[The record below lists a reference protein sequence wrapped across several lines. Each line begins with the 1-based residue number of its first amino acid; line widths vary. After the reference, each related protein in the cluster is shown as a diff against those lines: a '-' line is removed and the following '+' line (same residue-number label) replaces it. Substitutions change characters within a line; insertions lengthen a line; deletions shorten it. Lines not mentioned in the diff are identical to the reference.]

1 MIPRETIDKIYAAA
15 KIEEVVGDYVTL
27 RKRGAN
33 LIGLCPFHNEKT
45 GSFTVSPSKG
55 IYKCFGCGVSGH
67 AVGFIMEIEQCS
79 YVEALKQLGKKYHIE
94 VEERELT
101 AEEQQRQDNRES
113 MFVVNDFASKW
124 FEQQLWDTAEGRAVG
139 LGYFRE
145 RGLQDDTIRKFS
157 LGYSPAKGNPLTDA
171 LKKKGFAERFIV
183 SDAESGIGTGLVGK
197 SEDGRLYDRFR
208 DRVIFPIHTVSG
220 KTVAFAG
227 RILKKKENTG
237 KYVNSPD
244 SVIYSKTRE
253 LYGMFLAKQA
263 IKREDRCYLVEGQM
277 DVISLYQS
285 GIQNVVSSGGTALTK
300 EQIRLIHRFTDN
312 ITIIYDSD
320 AAGIHA
326 ALRGIDMVLE
336 EGMNVQVLLLPD
348 GKDPDE
354 FVRSTDASLVM
365 EYIRTHSTD
374 FIHYK
379 ADLLLRDAG
388 HDPIRRSQALTD
400 ILHSIAIEP
409 ELVKRSEHIRLLSEL
424 SGTGEQDLHRVMTRQ
439 RLNYIDERQKRK
451 DGQNADNTPSYTPQA
466 AATEPASPEQPATPP
481 AQVDTSLMYT
491 AQDQRLQQRYAQ
503 LDTHF
508 RNLIQVMLRDGQK
521 PLFADTDGR
530 PVTAAEYI
538 LSQLKQDGITPT
550 NETYARVISE
560 YEQHWHEPDFSPE
573 RYFSFHEDTDISRL
587 AISLSS
593 DPYPL
598 SRMFSRQY
606 VSENI
611 QADAT
616 KEETD
621 ESVSYI
627 VQVLLELKFDLIN
640 LRIDEVQRLL
650 SDPSIDAENQQSLLR
665 QQMEYMQIRG
675 QFAHALGNRITAI

>member
-1 MIPRETIDKIYAAA
+1 MIPRDTIDRIYSAAH
-15 KIEEVVGDYVTL
+15 IEDVVGQYVSL
-27 RKRGAN
+27 KKRGAN
-33 LIGLCPFHNEKT
+33 LIGLCPFHSEKT

-55 IYKCFGCGVSGH
+55 IYKCFGCGKAGNV
-67 AVGFIMEIEQCS
+67 VNFIMEIEQCG
-79 YVEALKQLGKKYHIE
+79 YPEALKLLAKRYHIE

-101 AEEQQRQDNRES
+101 QEEQQRQDNRES
-113 MFVVNDFASKW
+113 MFVVNEFAAKW
-124 FEQQLWDTAEGRAVG
+124 FVEQLWETPEGKAVG

-145 RGLQDDTIRKFS
+145 RGLQDETIRRFG
-157 LGYSPAKGNPLTDA
+157 LGYSPAKGNPLTEA
-171 LKKKGFAERFIV
+171 LQKKGFAEQFIV
-183 SDAESGIGTGLVGK
+183 SNTETGIGTGLVGK

-208 DRVIFPIHTVSG
+208 DRVIFPIHTISG

-354 FVRSTDASLVM
+354 FARSMDASLVIQ
-365 EYIRTHSTD
+365 YIQTHSTD

-379 ADLLLRDAG
+379 TDLLLREAG
-388 HDPIRRSQALTD
+388 NDPIRRSQALTD
-400 ILHSIAIEP
+400 ILNSIAIEP
-409 ELVKRSEHIRLLSEL
+409 ELVKRSEHIKLLSSL
-424 SGTGEQDLHRVMTRQ
+424 SGNGEEDLHRVMTRQ
-439 RLNYIDERQKRK
+439 RRAYIDERLKK
-451 DGQNADNTPSYTPQA
+451 TTTADNTSETP
-466 AATEPASPEQPATPP
+466 PP
-481 AQVDTSLMYT
+481 AQADTSLMYS
-491 AQDQRLQQRYAQ
+491 AQDKRLQQRYGQ

-508 RNLIQVMLRDGQK
+508 RHIIQVLLRDGQQV
-521 PLFADTDGR
+521 LFSADNGDNI
-530 PVTAAEYI
+530 TAAMYI
-538 LSQLKQDGITPT
+538 FSQLEQDGIAVSDAV
-550 NETYARVISE
+550 YAQVMDE
-560 YEQHWHEPDFSPE
+560 YKAHMQDTDFSPE
-573 RYFSFHEDTDISRL
+573 RYFSFHHDTAVNQL
-587 AISLSS
+587 AISLLS

-611 QADAT
+611 
-616 KEETD
+616 ETQVTQED
-621 ESVSYI
+621 PNELVNYI
-627 VQVLLELKFDLIN
+627 INILLELKFDLIN
-640 LRIDEVQRLL
+640 LRIDEVQQML
-650 SDPSIDAENQQSLLR
+650 SAPALDAAAQEELLR
-665 QQMEYMQIRG
+665 RQMEYMQIRG
-675 QFAHALGNRITAI
+675 QISQALGNRITAI

>member
-1 MIPRETIDKIYAAA
+1 MIPRDTIDKIYSAAQ
-15 KIEEVVGDYVTL
+15 IEDVVGQYVSL
-27 RKRGAN
+27 KRRGAN
-33 LIGLCPFHNEKT
+33 MIGLCPFHSEKT

-55 IYKCFGCGVSGH
+55 IYKCFGCGKAGNV
-67 AVGFIMEIEQCS
+67 VNFIMEIEQCS
-79 YVEALKQLGKKYHIE
+79 YPDALKTLAKRYHIQ
-94 VEERELT
+94 VEEREMT
-101 AEEQQRQDNRES
+101 QEEQQRQDNRES
-113 MFVVNDFASKW
+113 MFVVNEFAGKW
-124 FEQQLWDTAEGRAVG
+124 FVEQLWETAEGKAVG

-145 RGLQDDTIRKFS
+145 RGLQDDTIRKFG
-157 LGYSPAKGNPLTDA
+157 LGYSPAKGNPLTEA
-171 LKKKGFAERFIV
+171 LQKKGFAERFITNDV
-183 SDAESGIGTGLVGK
+183 ESGIGTGLAGK
-197 SEDGRLYDRFR
+197 TDDGRLYDRFR

-277 DVISLYQS
+277 DVISLHQS

-300 EQIRLIHRFTDN
+300 DQIRLIHRFTDN

-354 FVRSTDASLVM
+354 FARSMDASLVI
-365 EYIRTHSTD
+365 EYIQTHSTD

-379 ADLLLRDAG
+379 SDLLLKDAG
-388 HDPIRRSQALTD
+388 SDPIRRSQALTD

-409 ELVKRSEHIRLLSEL
+409 ELVKRSEHIKLLAAL
-424 SGTGEQDLHRVMTRQ
+424 SGTSEQDLHRVMTKQ
-439 RLNYIDERQKRK
+439 RRKYIDEKIKQKAGA
-451 DGQNADNTPSYTPQA
+451 DSPSDPISEASAENATGGQEKPAPQ
-466 AATEPASPEQPATPP
+466 T
-481 AQVDTSLMYT
+481 DTSLMYS
-491 AQDQRLQQRYAQ
+491 AQDKRLQQRNAQ

-508 RNLIQVMLRDGQK
+508 RDIVQIMLRDGQK
-521 PLFADTDGR
+521 TLYSDENGKT
-530 PVTAAEYI
+530 VSAAEYVI
-538 LSQLKQDGITPT
+538 SQLRQDGIEISNPL
-550 NETYARVISE
+550 YARILSE
-560 YEQHWHEPDFSPE
+560 YEQHLNEQGFAPD
-573 RYFSFHEDTDISRL
+573 RYFSFHQDTEINKL
-587 AISLSS
+587 AISLLS

-606 VSENI
+606 VSENV
-611 QADAT
+611 QT
-616 KEETD
+616 E
-621 ESVSYI
+621 VSQEDQDNVINYI
-627 VQVLLELKFDLIN
+627 IQVLLELKFDLIN
-640 LRIDEVQRLL
+640 LRIDEVQQMLSNPMTDAASQETLL
-650 SDPSIDAENQQSLLR
+650 KHQV
-665 QQMEYMQIRG
+665 EYMRIRG
-675 QFAHALGNRITAI
+675 EISHALGNRITAI

>member
-1 MIPRETIDKIYAAA
+1 MIPRDTIDRIYSAAH
-15 KIEEVVGDYVTL
+15 IEDVVGQYVSL
-27 RKRGAN
+27 KKRGAN
-33 LIGLCPFHNEKT
+33 LIGLCPFHSEKT

-55 IYKCFGCGVSGH
+55 IYKCFGCGKAGNV
-67 AVGFIMEIEQCS
+67 VNFIMEIEQCG
-79 YVEALKQLGKKYHIE
+79 YPEALKLLAKRYHIE

-101 AEEQQRQDNRES
+101 QEEQQRQDNRES
-113 MFVVNDFASKW
+113 MFVVNEFAAKW
-124 FEQQLWDTAEGRAVG
+124 FVEQLWDTPEGKAVG

-145 RGLQDDTIRKFS
+145 RGLQDETIRRFG
-157 LGYSPAKGNPLTDA
+157 LGYSPAKGNPLTEA
-171 LKKKGFAERFIV
+171 LQKKGFAEQFIV
-183 SDAESGIGTGLVGK
+183 SNTETGIGTGLVGK
-197 SEDGRLYDRFR
+197 TEDGRLYDRFR
-208 DRVIFPIHTVSG
+208 DRVIFPIHTISG

-354 FVRSTDASLVM
+354 FARSMDASLVIQ
-365 EYIRTHSTD
+365 YIQTHSTD

-379 ADLLLRDAG
+379 TDLLLREAG
-388 HDPIRRSQALTD
+388 NDPIRRSQALTD
-400 ILHSIAIEP
+400 ILNSIAIEP
-409 ELVKRSEHIRLLSEL
+409 ELVKRSEHIKLLSSL
-424 SGTGEQDLHRVMTRQ
+424 SGNGEEDLHRVMTRQ
-439 RLNYIDERQKRK
+439 RRAYIDERLKK
-451 DGQNADNTPSYTPQA
+451 TTTADNTSETP
-466 AATEPASPEQPATPP
+466 PP
-481 AQVDTSLMYT
+481 AQADTSLMYS
-491 AQDQRLQQRYAQ
+491 AQDKRLQQRYGQ

-508 RNLIQVMLRDGQK
+508 RHIIQVLLRDGQQV
-521 PLFADTDGR
+521 LFSADNGDNI
-530 PVTAAEYI
+530 TAAMYI
-538 LSQLKQDGITPT
+538 FSQLEQDGIAVSDAV
-550 NETYARVISE
+550 YAQVMDE
-560 YEQHWHEPDFSPE
+560 YKAHMQDTDFSPE
-573 RYFSFHEDTDISRL
+573 RYFSFHHDTAVNQL
-587 AISLSS
+587 AISLLS

-598 SRMFSRQY
+598 SRMFSRQH

-611 QADAT
+611 
-616 KEETD
+616 ETRVTQED
-621 ESVSYI
+621 PNELVNYI
-627 VQVLLELKFDLIN
+627 INILLELKFDLIN
-640 LRIDEVQRLL
+640 LRIDEVQQML
-650 SDPSIDAENQQSLLR
+650 SAPALDAAAQEELLR
-665 QQMEYMQIRG
+665 RQMEYMQIRG
-675 QFAHALGNRITAI
+675 QISQALGNRITAI

>member
-1 MIPRETIDKIYAAA
+1 MIPRDTIDRIYSAAH
-15 KIEEVVGDYVTL
+15 IEDVVGQYVSL
-27 RKRGAN
+27 KKRGAN
-33 LIGLCPFHNEKT
+33 LIGLCPFHSEKT

-55 IYKCFGCGVSGH
+55 IYKCFGCGKAGNV
-67 AVGFIMEIEQCS
+67 VNFIMEIEQCG
-79 YVEALKQLGKKYHIE
+79 YPEALKLLAKRYHIE

-101 AEEQQRQDNRES
+101 QEEQQRQDNRES
-113 MFVVNDFASKW
+113 MFVVNEFAAKW
-124 FEQQLWDTAEGRAVG
+124 FVEQLWETPEGKAVG

-145 RGLQDDTIRKFS
+145 RGLQDETIRRFG

-171 LKKKGFAERFIV
+171 LQKKGFAEQFIV
-183 SDAESGIGTGLVGK
+183 SNTETGIGTGLVGK

-208 DRVIFPIHTVSG
+208 DRVIFPIHTISG

-354 FVRSTDASLVM
+354 FARSMDASLVIQ
-365 EYIRTHSTD
+365 YIQTHSTD

-379 ADLLLRDAG
+379 TDLLLREAG
-388 HDPIRRSQALTD
+388 NDPIRRSQALTD
-400 ILHSIAIEP
+400 ILNSIAIEP
-409 ELVKRSEHIRLLSEL
+409 ELVKRSEHIKLLSSL
-424 SGTGEQDLHRVMTRQ
+424 SGNGEEDLHRVMTRQ
-439 RLNYIDERQKRK
+439 RRAYIDERLKK
-451 DGQNADNTPSYTPQA
+451 TTTADNTNETP
-466 AATEPASPEQPATPP
+466 PP
-481 AQVDTSLMYT
+481 AQADTSLMYS
-491 AQDQRLQQRYAQ
+491 AQDKRLQQRYGQ

-508 RNLIQVMLRDGQK
+508 RHIIQVLLRDGQQV
-521 PLFADTDGR
+521 LFSADNGDNI
-530 PVTAAEYI
+530 TAAMYI
-538 LSQLKQDGITPT
+538 FSQLEQDGIAVSD
-550 NETYARVISE
+550 EVYARVMDE
-560 YEQHWHEPDFSPE
+560 YKAHMQDTDFSPE
-573 RYFSFHEDTDISRL
+573 RYFSFHHDTAVNQL
-587 AISLSS
+587 AISLLS

-611 QADAT
+611 
-616 KEETD
+616 ETRVTQED
-621 ESVSYI
+621 PNELVNYI
-627 VQVLLELKFDLIN
+627 INILLELKFDLIN
-640 LRIDEVQRLL
+640 LRIDEVQQML
-650 SDPSIDAENQQSLLR
+650 SAPALDAAAQEELLR
-665 QQMEYMQIRG
+665 RQMEYMQIRG
-675 QFAHALGNRITAI
+675 QISQALGNRITAI

>member
-1 MIPRETIDKIYAAA
+1 MIPRDTIDRIYSAAH
-15 KIEEVVGDYVTL
+15 IEDVVGQYVSL
-27 RKRGAN
+27 KKRGAN
-33 LIGLCPFHNEKT
+33 LIGLCPFHSEKT

-55 IYKCFGCGVSGH
+55 IYKCFGCGKAGNV
-67 AVGFIMEIEQCS
+67 VNFIMEIEQCG
-79 YVEALKQLGKKYHIE
+79 YPEALKLLAKRYHIE

-101 AEEQQRQDNRES
+101 QEEQQRQDNRES
-113 MFVVNDFASKW
+113 MFVVNEFAAKW
-124 FEQQLWDTAEGRAVG
+124 FVEQLWDTPEGKAVG

-145 RGLQDDTIRKFS
+145 RGLHDETIRRFG

-171 LKKKGFAERFIV
+171 LQKKGFAEQFII
-183 SDAESGIGTGLVGK
+183 SNTETGIGTGLVGK

-208 DRVIFPIHTVSG
+208 DRVIFPIHTISG

-354 FVRSTDASLVM
+354 FARSMDASLVIQ
-365 EYIRTHSTD
+365 YIQTHSTD

-379 ADLLLRDAG
+379 TDLLLREAG
-388 HDPIRRSQALTD
+388 NDPIRRSQALTD
-400 ILHSIAIEP
+400 ILNSIAIEP
-409 ELVKRSEHIRLLSEL
+409 ELVKRSEHIKLLSSL
-424 SGTGEQDLHRVMTRQ
+424 SGNGEEDLHRVMTRQ
-439 RLNYIDERQKRK
+439 RRAYIDERLKK
-451 DGQNADNTPSYTPQA
+451 TTTADNTSETP
-466 AATEPASPEQPATPP
+466 PP
-481 AQVDTSLMYT
+481 AQADTSLMYS
-491 AQDQRLQQRYAQ
+491 AQDKRLQQRYGQ

-508 RNLIQVMLRDGQK
+508 RHIIQVLLRDGQQV
-521 PLFADTDGR
+521 LFSADNGDNI
-530 PVTAAEYI
+530 TAAMYI
-538 LSQLKQDGITPT
+538 FSQLEQDGIAVSDAV
-550 NETYARVISE
+550 YAQVMDE
-560 YEQHWHEPDFSPE
+560 YKAHMQDTDFSPE
-573 RYFSFHEDTDISRL
+573 RYFSFHHDTAVNQL
-587 AISLSS
+587 AISLLS

-611 QADAT
+611 
-616 KEETD
+616 ETQVTQED
-621 ESVSYI
+621 PNELVNYI
-627 VQVLLELKFDLIN
+627 INILLELKFDLIN
-640 LRIDEVQRLL
+640 LRIDEVQQML
-650 SDPSIDAENQQSLLR
+650 SAPALDAAAQEELLR
-665 QQMEYMQIRG
+665 RQMEYMQIRG
-675 QFAHALGNRITAI
+675 QISQALGNRVTAI

>member
-1 MIPRETIDKIYAAA
+1 MIPRDTIDRIYSAAR
-15 KIEEVVGDYVTL
+15 IEDVVGQYVSL
-27 RKRGAN
+27 KKRGAN
-33 LIGLCPFHNEKT
+33 LIGLCPFHSEKT

-55 IYKCFGCGVSGH
+55 IYKCFGCGKAGNV
-67 AVGFIMEIEQCS
+67 VNFIMEIEQCG
-79 YVEALKQLGKKYHIE
+79 YPEALKLLAKRYHIE

-101 AEEQQRQDNRES
+101 QEEQQRQDNRES
-113 MFVVNDFASKW
+113 MFVVNEFAAKW
-124 FEQQLWDTAEGRAVG
+124 FVEQLWDTPEGKAVG

-145 RGLQDDTIRKFS
+145 RGLQDETIRRFG

-171 LKKKGFAERFIV
+171 LQKKGFAEQFII
-183 SDAESGIGTGLVGK
+183 SNTETGIGTGLVGK

-208 DRVIFPIHTVSG
+208 DRVIFPIHTISG

-354 FVRSTDASLVM
+354 FARSMDASLVIQ
-365 EYIRTHSTD
+365 YIQTHSTD

-379 ADLLLRDAG
+379 TDLLLREAG
-388 HDPIRRSQALTD
+388 NDPIRRSQALTD
-400 ILHSIAIEP
+400 ILNSIAMEP
-409 ELVKRSEHIRLLSEL
+409 ELVKRSEHIKLLSSL
-424 SGTGEQDLHRVMTRQ
+424 SGNGEEDLHRVMTRQ
-439 RLNYIDERQKRK
+439 RRAYIDERLKK
-451 DGQNADNTPSYTPQA
+451 TTTADNTSETP
-466 AATEPASPEQPATPP
+466 PP
-481 AQVDTSLMYT
+481 AQADTSLMYS
-491 AQDQRLQQRYAQ
+491 AQDKRLQQRYGQ

-508 RNLIQVMLRDGQK
+508 RHIIQVLLRDGQQV
-521 PLFADTDGR
+521 LFSADNGDNI
-530 PVTAAEYI
+530 TAAMYI
-538 LSQLKQDGITPT
+538 FSQLEQDGIAVSDAV
-550 NETYARVISE
+550 YAQVMDE
-560 YEQHWHEPDFSPE
+560 YKAHMQDTDFSPE
-573 RYFSFHEDTDISRL
+573 RYFSFHHDTAVNQL
-587 AISLSS
+587 AISLLS

-611 QADAT
+611 
-616 KEETD
+616 ETQVTQED
-621 ESVSYI
+621 PNELVNYI
-627 VQVLLELKFDLIN
+627 INILLELKFDLIN
-640 LRIDEVQRLL
+640 LRIDEVQQML
-650 SDPSIDAENQQSLLR
+650 SAPALDAAAQEELLR
-665 QQMEYMQIRG
+665 RQMEYMQIRG
-675 QFAHALGNRITAI
+675 QISQALGNRITAI

>member
-1 MIPRETIDKIYAAA
+1 MIPRDTIDRIYSAAH
-15 KIEEVVGDYVTL
+15 IEDVVGQYVSL
-27 RKRGAN
+27 KKRGAN
-33 LIGLCPFHNEKT
+33 LIGLCPFHSEKT

-55 IYKCFGCGVSGH
+55 IYKCFGCGKAGNV
-67 AVGFIMEIEQCS
+67 VNFIMEIEQCG
-79 YVEALKQLGKKYHIE
+79 YPEALKLLAKRYHIE

-101 AEEQQRQDNRES
+101 QEEQQRQDNRES
-113 MFVVNDFASKW
+113 MFVVNEFAAKW
-124 FEQQLWDTAEGRAVG
+124 FVEQLWDTPEGKAVG

-145 RGLQDDTIRKFS
+145 RGLQDETIRRFG
-157 LGYSPAKGNPLTDA
+157 LGYSPAKGNPLTEA
-171 LKKKGFAERFIV
+171 LQKKGFAEQFIV
-183 SDAESGIGTGLVGK
+183 SNTETGIGTGLVGK

-208 DRVIFPIHTVSG
+208 DRVIFPIHTISG

-354 FVRSTDASLVM
+354 FARSMDASLVIQ
-365 EYIRTHSTD
+365 YIQTHSTD

-379 ADLLLRDAG
+379 TDLLLREAG
-388 HDPIRRSQALTD
+388 NDPIRRSQALTD
-400 ILHSIAIEP
+400 ILNSIAIEP
-409 ELVKRSEHIRLLSEL
+409 ELVKRSEHIKLLSSL
-424 SGTGEQDLHRVMTRQ
+424 SGNGEEDLHRVMTRQ
-439 RLNYIDERQKRK
+439 RRAYIDERLKK
-451 DGQNADNTPSYTPQA
+451 TTTADNTSETP
-466 AATEPASPEQPATPP
+466 PP
-481 AQVDTSLMYT
+481 AQADTSLMYS
-491 AQDQRLQQRYAQ
+491 AQDKRLQQRYGQ

-508 RNLIQVMLRDGQK
+508 RHIIQVLLRDGQQV
-521 PLFADTDGR
+521 LFSADNGDNI
-530 PVTAAEYI
+530 TAAMYI
-538 LSQLKQDGITPT
+538 FSQLEQDGIAVSDAV
-550 NETYARVISE
+550 YAQVMDE
-560 YEQHWHEPDFSPE
+560 YKAHMQDTDFSPG
-573 RYFSFHEDTDISRL
+573 RYFSFHHDTAVNQL
-587 AISLSS
+587 AISLLS

-611 QADAT
+611 
-616 KEETD
+616 ETRVTRED
-621 ESVSYI
+621 PNELVNYI
-627 VQVLLELKFDLIN
+627 INILLELKFDLIN
-640 LRIDEVQRLL
+640 LRIDEVQQML
-650 SDPSIDAENQQSLLR
+650 SAPALDAAAQEELLR
-665 QQMEYMQIRG
+665 RQMEYMQIRG
-675 QFAHALGNRITAI
+675 QISQALGNRVTAI

>member
-1 MIPRETIDKIYAAA
+1 MIPRDTIDRIYSAAH
-15 KIEEVVGDYVTL
+15 IEDVVGQYVSL
-27 RKRGAN
+27 KKRGAN
-33 LIGLCPFHNEKT
+33 LIGLCPFHSEKT

-55 IYKCFGCGVSGH
+55 IYKCFGCGKAGNV
-67 AVGFIMEIEQCS
+67 VNFIMEIEQCG
-79 YVEALKQLGKKYHIE
+79 YPEALKLLAKRYHIE

-101 AEEQQRQDNRES
+101 QEEQQRQDNRES
-113 MFVVNDFASKW
+113 MFVVNEFAAKW
-124 FEQQLWDTAEGRAVG
+124 FVEQLWETPEGKAVG

-145 RGLQDDTIRKFS
+145 RGLQDETIRRFG

-171 LKKKGFAERFIV
+171 LQKKGFAEQFIV
-183 SDAESGIGTGLVGK
+183 SNTETGIGTGLVGK
-197 SEDGRLYDRFR
+197 TEDGRLYDRFR
-208 DRVIFPIHTVSG
+208 DRVIFPIHTISG

-354 FVRSTDASLVM
+354 FARSMDASLVIQ
-365 EYIRTHSTD
+365 YIQTHSTD

-379 ADLLLRDAG
+379 TDLLLREAG
-388 HDPIRRSQALTD
+388 NDPIRRSQALTD
-400 ILHSIAIEP
+400 ILNSIAIEP
-409 ELVKRSEHIRLLSEL
+409 ELVKRSEHIKLLSSL
-424 SGTGEQDLHRVMTRQ
+424 SGNGEEDLHRVMTRQ
-439 RLNYIDERQKRK
+439 RRAYIDERLKK
-451 DGQNADNTPSYTPQA
+451 TTTAGNTSETH
-466 AATEPASPEQPATPP
+466 PP
-481 AQVDTSLMYT
+481 AQADTSLMYS
-491 AQDQRLQQRYAQ
+491 AQDKRLQQRYGQ

-508 RNLIQVMLRDGQK
+508 RHIIQVLLRDGQQV
-521 PLFADTDGR
+521 LFSADNGDNI
-530 PVTAAEYI
+530 TAAMYI
-538 LSQLKQDGITPT
+538 FSQLEQDGIAVSDAV
-550 NETYARVISE
+550 YAQVMDE
-560 YEQHWHEPDFSPE
+560 YKAHMQDTDFSPE
-573 RYFSFHEDTDISRL
+573 RYFSFHHDTAVNQL
-587 AISLSS
+587 AISLLS

-611 QADAT
+611 
-616 KEETD
+616 ETQVTQED
-621 ESVSYI
+621 PNELVNYI
-627 VQVLLELKFDLIN
+627 INILLELKFDLIN
-640 LRIDEVQRLL
+640 LRIDEVQQML
-650 SDPSIDAENQQSLLR
+650 SAPALDAAAQEELLR
-665 QQMEYMQIRG
+665 RQMEYMQIRG
-675 QFAHALGNRITAI
+675 QISQALGNRITAI

>member
-1 MIPRETIDKIYAAA
+1 MIPRDTIDRIYSAAH
-15 KIEEVVGDYVTL
+15 IEEVVGQYVSL
-27 RKRGAN
+27 KKRGAN
-33 LIGLCPFHNEKT
+33 LIGLCPFHSEKT

-55 IYKCFGCGVSGH
+55 IYKCFGCGKAGNV
-67 AVGFIMEIEQCS
+67 VNFIMEVEQCS
-79 YVEALKQLGKKYHIE
+79 YPDALKLLAKRYHIP
-94 VEERELT
+94 VEDREMT
-101 AEEQQRQDNRES
+101 QEEQQRQDNRES
-113 MFVVNDFASKW
+113 MFVVNEFAGKW
-124 FEQQLWDTAEGRAVG
+124 FTEQLWETAEGKAVG

-145 RGLQDDTIRKFS
+145 RGLQDDTIRKFG
-157 LGYSPAKGNPLTDA
+157 LGYSPAKGNPLTEA
-171 LKKKGFAERFIV
+171 LRKKGFAERFMV
-183 SDAESGIGTGLVGK
+183 NDTETGIGTGLVGK

-277 DVISLYQS
+277 DVISMYQS

-354 FVRSTDASLVM
+354 FAHSMDASLVI
-365 EYIRTHSTD
+365 EYIQTHSTD

-388 HDPIRRSQALTD
+388 NDPIRRSQALTD
-400 ILHSIAIEP
+400 IIHSIALEP
-409 ELVKRSEHIRLLSEL
+409 ELVKRSEHLKLLSEL
-424 SGTGEQDLHRVMTRQ
+424 SGNSEQDLHRVMTRQ
-439 RLNYIDERQKRK
+439 RRNYIDEKLK
-451 DGQNADNTPSYTPQA
+451 KKEGAESGSADTPAVAQTQA
-466 AATEPASPEQPATPP
+466 VPPSESSAP
-481 AQVDTSLMYT
+481 AQADTALMYN
-491 AQDQRLQQRYAQ
+491 AQDRRLQQRQAQ

-508 RNLIQVMLRDGQK
+508 RHLIQVLLRDGQRM
-521 PLFADTDGR
+521 LFAEAGGAPMR
-530 PVTAAEYI
+530 AAEYI
-538 LSQLKQDGITPT
+538 FSQLRQDGIVLT
-550 NETYARVISE
+550 NEVYARVMNE
-560 YEQHWHEPDFSPE
+560 YEQHIQDPDFSPD
-573 RYFSFHEDTDISRL
+573 RYFSFHEDAAVSQL
-587 AISLSS
+587 AINLLS

-611 QADAT
+611 QTEAQ
-616 KEETD
+616 TD
-621 ESVSYI
+621 EPDELVSYI

-640 LRIDEVQRLL
+640 LRIDEVQQLL
-650 SDPSIDAENQQSLLR
+650 SNPATDAATQESLIR
-665 QQMEYMQIRG
+665 QQMDYMQIRG
-675 QFAHALGNRITAI
+675 QISHALGNRITAI

>member
-1 MIPRETIDKIYAAA
+1 MIPRDTIDRIYSAAH
-15 KIEEVVGDYVTL
+15 IEDVVGQYVSL
-27 RKRGAN
+27 KKRGAN
-33 LIGLCPFHNEKT
+33 LIGLCPFHSEKT

-55 IYKCFGCGVSGH
+55 IYKCFGCGKAGNV
-67 AVGFIMEIEQCS
+67 VNFIMEIEQCG
-79 YVEALKQLGKKYHIE
+79 YPEALKLLAKRYHIE

-101 AEEQQRQDNRES
+101 QEEQQRQDNRES
-113 MFVVNDFASKW
+113 MFVVNEFAAKW
-124 FEQQLWDTAEGRAVG
+124 FVEQLWDTPEGKAVG

-145 RGLQDDTIRKFS
+145 RGLQDETIRRFG

-171 LKKKGFAERFIV
+171 LLKKGFAEQFIV
-183 SDAESGIGTGLVGK
+183 SNTETGIGTGLVGK

-208 DRVIFPIHTVSG
+208 DRVIFPIHTISG

-354 FVRSTDASLVM
+354 FARSMDASLVIQ
-365 EYIRTHSTD
+365 YIQTHSTD

-379 ADLLLRDAG
+379 TDLLLREAG
-388 HDPIRRSQALTD
+388 NDPIRRSQALTD
-400 ILHSIAIEP
+400 ILNSIAIEP
-409 ELVKRSEHIRLLSEL
+409 ELVKRSEHIKLLSSL
-424 SGTGEQDLHRVMTRQ
+424 SGNGEEDLHRVMTRQ
-439 RLNYIDERQKRK
+439 RRAYIDERLKK
-451 DGQNADNTPSYTPQA
+451 TTTADNTSETP
-466 AATEPASPEQPATPP
+466 PP
-481 AQVDTSLMYT
+481 AQADTSLMYS
-491 AQDQRLQQRYAQ
+491 AQDKRLQQRYGQ

-508 RNLIQVMLRDGQK
+508 RHIIQVLLRDGQQV
-521 PLFADTDGR
+521 LFSADNGDNI
-530 PVTAAEYI
+530 TAAMYI
-538 LSQLKQDGITPT
+538 FSQLEQDGIAVSDAV
-550 NETYARVISE
+550 YAQVMDE
-560 YEQHWHEPDFSPE
+560 YKAHMQDTDFSPG
-573 RYFSFHEDTDISRL
+573 RYFSFHHDTAVNQL
-587 AISLSS
+587 AISLLS

-611 QADAT
+611 
-616 KEETD
+616 ETQVTRED
-621 ESVSYI
+621 PNELVNYI
-627 VQVLLELKFDLIN
+627 INILLELKFDLIN
-640 LRIDEVQRLL
+640 LRIDEVQQML
-650 SDPSIDAENQQSLLR
+650 SAPALDAAAQEELLR
-665 QQMEYMQIRG
+665 RQMEYMQIRG
-675 QFAHALGNRITAI
+675 QISQALGNRITAI

>member
-1 MIPRETIDKIYAAA
+1 MIPRDTIDRIYSAAH
-15 KIEEVVGDYVTL
+15 IEDVVGQYVSL
-27 RKRGAN
+27 KKRGAN
-33 LIGLCPFHNEKT
+33 LIGLCPFHSEKT

-55 IYKCFGCGVSGH
+55 IYKCFGCGKAGNV
-67 AVGFIMEIEQCS
+67 VNFIMEIEQCG
-79 YVEALKQLGKKYHIE
+79 YPEALKLLAKRYYIE

-101 AEEQQRQDNRES
+101 QEEQQRQDNRES
-113 MFVVNDFASKW
+113 MFVVNEFAAKW
-124 FEQQLWDTAEGRAVG
+124 FVEQLWDTPEGKAVG

-145 RGLQDDTIRKFS
+145 RGLQDETIRRFG

-171 LKKKGFAERFIV
+171 LQKKGFAEQFIV
-183 SDAESGIGTGLVGK
+183 SNTETGIGTGLVGK

-208 DRVIFPIHTVSG
+208 DRVIFPIHTISG

-354 FVRSTDASLVM
+354 FARSMDASLVIQ
-365 EYIRTHSTD
+365 YIQTHSTD

-379 ADLLLRDAG
+379 TDLLLREAG
-388 HDPIRRSQALTD
+388 NDPIRRSQALTD
-400 ILHSIAIEP
+400 ILNSIAIEP
-409 ELVKRSEHIRLLSEL
+409 ELVKRSEHIKLLSSL
-424 SGTGEQDLHRVMTRQ
+424 SGNGEEDLHRVMTRQ
-439 RLNYIDERQKRK
+439 RRAYIDERLKK
-451 DGQNADNTPSYTPQA
+451 TTTADNTTETP
-466 AATEPASPEQPATPP
+466 PP
-481 AQVDTSLMYT
+481 AQADTSLMYS
-491 AQDQRLQQRYAQ
+491 AQDKRLQQRYGQ

-508 RNLIQVMLRDGQK
+508 RHIIQVLLRDGQQV
-521 PLFADTDGR
+521 LFSADNGDNI
-530 PVTAAEYI
+530 TAAMYI
-538 LSQLKQDGITPT
+538 FSQLEQDGIAVSDAV
-550 NETYARVISE
+550 YAQVMDE
-560 YEQHWHEPDFSPE
+560 YKAHMQDTDFSPE
-573 RYFSFHEDTDISRL
+573 RYFSFHHDTAVNQL
-587 AISLSS
+587 AISLLS

-611 QADAT
+611 
-616 KEETD
+616 ETQVTQED
-621 ESVSYI
+621 PNELVNYI
-627 VQVLLELKFDLIN
+627 INILLELKFDLIN
-640 LRIDEVQRLL
+640 LRIDEVQQML
-650 SDPSIDAENQQSLLR
+650 SAPALDAAVQEELLR
-665 QQMEYMQIRG
+665 RQMEYMQIRG
-675 QFAHALGNRITAI
+675 QISQALGNRITAI

>member
-1 MIPRETIDKIYAAA
+1 MIPRDTIDRIYSAAH
-15 KIEEVVGDYVTL
+15 IEDVVGQYVSL
-27 RKRGAN
+27 KKRGAN
-33 LIGLCPFHNEKT
+33 LIGLCPFHSEKT

-55 IYKCFGCGVSGH
+55 IYKCFGCGKAGNV
-67 AVGFIMEIEQCS
+67 VNFIMEIEQCG
-79 YVEALKQLGKKYHIE
+79 YPEALKLLAKRYHIE

-101 AEEQQRQDNRES
+101 QEEQQRQDNRES
-113 MFVVNDFASKW
+113 MFVVNEFAAKW
-124 FEQQLWDTAEGRAVG
+124 FVEQLWDTPEGKAVG

-145 RGLQDDTIRKFS
+145 RGLQDETIRRFG
-157 LGYSPAKGNPLTDA
+157 LGYSPAKGNPLTEA
-171 LKKKGFAERFIV
+171 LQKKGFAEQFIV
-183 SDAESGIGTGLVGK
+183 SNTETGIGTGLVGK
-197 SEDGRLYDRFR
+197 TEDGRLYDRFR
-208 DRVIFPIHTVSG
+208 D
-220 KTVAFAG
+220 

-354 FVRSTDASLVM
+354 FARSMDASLVIQ
-365 EYIRTHSTD
+365 YIQTHSTD

-379 ADLLLRDAG
+379 TDLLLREAG
-388 HDPIRRSQALTD
+388 NDPIRRSQALTD
-400 ILHSIAIEP
+400 ILNSIAIEP
-409 ELVKRSEHIRLLSEL
+409 ELVKRSEHIKLLSSL
-424 SGTGEQDLHRVMTRQ
+424 SGNGEEDLHRVMTRQ
-439 RLNYIDERQKRK
+439 RRAYIDERLKK
-451 DGQNADNTPSYTPQA
+451 TTTADNTGETP
-466 AATEPASPEQPATPP
+466 PP
-481 AQVDTSLMYT
+481 AQADTSLMYS
-491 AQDQRLQQRYAQ
+491 AQDKRLQQRYGQ

-508 RNLIQVMLRDGQK
+508 RHIIQVLLRDGQQV
-521 PLFADTDGR
+521 LFSADNGDNI
-530 PVTAAEYI
+530 TAAMYI
-538 LSQLKQDGITPT
+538 FSQLEQDGIAVSDAV
-550 NETYARVISE
+550 YVQVMDE
-560 YEQHWHEPDFSPE
+560 YKAHMQDTDFSPE
-573 RYFSFHEDTDISRL
+573 RYFSFHHDTAVNQL
-587 AISLSS
+587 AISLLS

-611 QADAT
+611 
-616 KEETD
+616 ETQVTQED
-621 ESVSYI
+621 PNELVNYI
-627 VQVLLELKFDLIN
+627 INILLELKFDLIN
-640 LRIDEVQRLL
+640 LRIDEVQQML
-650 SDPSIDAENQQSLLR
+650 SAPALDAAAQEELLR
-665 QQMEYMQIRG
+665 RQMEYMQIRG
-675 QFAHALGNRITAI
+675 QISQALGNRITAI

>member
-1 MIPRETIDKIYAAA
+1 MIPRDTIDRIFSAAH
-15 KIEEVVGDYVTL
+15 IEDVVGQYVSL
-27 RKRGAN
+27 KKRGAN
-33 LIGLCPFHNEKT
+33 LIGLCPFHSEKT

-55 IYKCFGCGVSGH
+55 IYKCFGCGKAGNV
-67 AVGFIMEIEQCS
+67 VNFVMEIEQCG
-79 YVEALKQLGKKYHIE
+79 YPEALKLLAKRYHIE
-94 VEERELT
+94 VEDRELT
-101 AEEQQRQDNRES
+101 VEEQQRQDNRES
-113 MFVVNDFASKW
+113 MFVVNEFAQKW
-124 FEQQLWDTAEGRAVG
+124 FVEQLWETAEGKAIG

-145 RGLQDDTIRKFS
+145 RGLQDETIRRFG
-157 LGYSPAKGNPLTDA
+157 LGYSPAKGNPLTEA
-171 LKKKGFAERFIV
+171 LQKKGFAERFIV

-208 DRVIFPIHTVSG
+208 DRVIFPIHTISG

-263 IKREDRCYLVEGQM
+263 IKRADRCYLVEGQM

-354 FVRSTDASLVM
+354 FARSMDASLVV
-365 EYIRTHSTD
+365 EYIETHSTD

-379 ADLLLRDAG
+379 ADLLLHEAG
-388 HDPIRRSQALTD
+388 EDPIRRSQALTD
-400 ILHSIAIEP
+400 ILHSIALEP
-409 ELVKRSEHIRLLSEL
+409 ELVKLSEHIRLLSVL
-424 SGTGEQDLHRVMTRQ
+424 SGNDEEDLQRVMTRQ
-439 RLNYIDERQKRK
+439 RKTYIDEKIKRREGANAE
-451 DGQNADNTPSYTPQA
+451 DGNTVAAQTASENTPAHDPEAPVQA
-466 AATEPASPEQPATPP
+466 
-481 AQVDTSLMYT
+481 DTALMYS
-491 AQDQRLQQRYAQ
+491 AQDKRLQQRYGQ

-508 RNLIQVMLRDGQK
+508 RNLLQVLLRDGQRV
-521 PLFADTDGR
+521 LFTTEEGQA
-530 PVTAAEYI
+530 VTAGAYI
-538 LSQLKQDGITPT
+538 LSQLAQDGIEVS
-550 NETYARVISE
+550 NEVYARIMKE
-560 YEQHWHEPDFSPE
+560 YETQMQDAGFTPE
-573 RYFSFHEDTDISRL
+573 RYFSFHQDPAINQL
-587 AISLSS
+587 AISLLS

-598 SRMFSRQY
+598 SRMFSKQY
-606 VSENI
+606 VSENVEAEVKKEDPNELVNYII
-611 QADAT
+611 Q
-616 KEETD
+616 
-621 ESVSYI
+621 I
-627 VQVLLELKFDLIN
+627 LLELKFDLIN
-640 LRIDEVQRLL
+640 LRIDEVQQML
-650 SDPSIDAENQQSLLR
+650 SSGTLDGASQETLLR

-675 QFAHALGNRITAI
+675 QISQALGNRITAI

>member
-1 MIPRETIDKIYAAA
+1 MIPRDTIDRIYSAAH
-15 KIEEVVGDYVTL
+15 IEDVVGQYVSL
-27 RKRGAN
+27 KKRGAN
-33 LIGLCPFHNEKT
+33 LIGLCPFHSEKT

-55 IYKCFGCGVSGH
+55 IYKCFGCGKAGNV
-67 AVGFIMEIEQCS
+67 VNFIMEIEQCG
-79 YVEALKQLGKKYHIE
+79 YPEALKLLAKRYHIE

-101 AEEQQRQDNRES
+101 QEEQQRQDNRES
-113 MFVVNDFASKW
+113 MFVVNEFAAKW
-124 FEQQLWDTAEGRAVG
+124 FVEQLWDTPEGKAVG

-145 RGLQDDTIRKFS
+145 RGLQDETIRRFG

-171 LKKKGFAERFIV
+171 LQKKGFAEQFIV
-183 SDAESGIGTGLVGK
+183 SNTETGIGTGLVGK

-208 DRVIFPIHTVSG
+208 DRVIFPIHTISG

-354 FVRSTDASLVM
+354 FARSMDASLVIQ
-365 EYIRTHSTD
+365 YIQTHSTD

-379 ADLLLRDAG
+379 TDLLLREAG
-388 HDPIRRSQALTD
+388 NDPIRRSQALTD
-400 ILHSIAIEP
+400 ILNSIAIEP
-409 ELVKRSEHIRLLSEL
+409 ELVKRSEHIKLLSSL
-424 SGTGEQDLHRVMTRQ
+424 SGNGEEDLHRVMTRQ
-439 RLNYIDERQKRK
+439 RRAYIDERLKK
-451 DGQNADNTPSYTPQA
+451 TTTADNTSETR
-466 AATEPASPEQPATPP
+466 PP
-481 AQVDTSLMYT
+481 AQADTSLMYS
-491 AQDQRLQQRYAQ
+491 AQDKRLQQRYGQ

-508 RNLIQVMLRDGQK
+508 RHIIQVLLRDGQQV
-521 PLFADTDGR
+521 LFSADNGENI
-530 PVTAAEYI
+530 TAAMYI
-538 LSQLKQDGITPT
+538 FSQLEQDGIAVSDAV
-550 NETYARVISE
+550 YAQVMDE
-560 YEQHWHEPDFSPE
+560 YKAHMQDTDFSPG
-573 RYFSFHEDTDISRL
+573 RYFSFHHDTAVNQL
-587 AISLSS
+587 AISLLS

-611 QADAT
+611 
-616 KEETD
+616 ETQVTQED
-621 ESVSYI
+621 PNELVNYI
-627 VQVLLELKFDLIN
+627 INILLELKFDLIN
-640 LRIDEVQRLL
+640 LRIDEVQQML
-650 SDPSIDAENQQSLLR
+650 SAPALDAAAQEELLR
-665 QQMEYMQIRG
+665 RQMEYMQIRG
-675 QFAHALGNRITAI
+675 QISQALGNRITAI

>member
-1 MIPRETIDKIYAAA
+1 MIPRDTIDRIYSAAH
-15 KIEEVVGDYVTL
+15 IEDVVGQYVSL
-27 RKRGAN
+27 KKRGAN
-33 LIGLCPFHNEKT
+33 LIGLCPFHSEKT

-55 IYKCFGCGVSGH
+55 IYKCFGCGKAGNV
-67 AVGFIMEIEQCS
+67 VNFIMEIEQCG
-79 YVEALKQLGKKYHIE
+79 YPEALKLLAKRYHIE

-101 AEEQQRQDNRES
+101 QEEQQRQDNRES
-113 MFVVNDFASKW
+113 MFVVNEFAAKW
-124 FEQQLWDTAEGRAVG
+124 FVEQLWETPEGRAVG

-145 RGLQDDTIRKFS
+145 RGLQDETIRRFG
-157 LGYSPAKGNPLTDA
+157 LGYSPAKGNPLTEA
-171 LKKKGFAERFIV
+171 LQKKGFAEQFIV
-183 SDAESGIGTGLVGK
+183 SNTETGIGTGLVGK

-208 DRVIFPIHTVSG
+208 DRVIFPIHTISG

-354 FVRSTDASLVM
+354 FARSMDASLVIQ
-365 EYIRTHSTD
+365 YIQTHSTD

-379 ADLLLRDAG
+379 TDLLLREAG
-388 HDPIRRSQALTD
+388 NDPIRRSQALTD
-400 ILHSIAIEP
+400 ILNSIAIEP
-409 ELVKRSEHIRLLSEL
+409 ELVKRSEHIKLLSSL
-424 SGTGEQDLHRVMTRQ
+424 SGNGEEDLHRVMTRQ
-439 RLNYIDERQKRK
+439 RRAYIDERLKK
-451 DGQNADNTPSYTPQA
+451 TATADNTSETP
-466 AATEPASPEQPATPP
+466 PP
-481 AQVDTSLMYT
+481 AQADTSLMYS
-491 AQDQRLQQRYAQ
+491 AQDKRLQQRYGQ

-508 RNLIQVMLRDGQK
+508 RHIIQVLLRDGQQV
-521 PLFADTDGR
+521 LFSADNGDNI
-530 PVTAAEYI
+530 TAAMYI
-538 LSQLKQDGITPT
+538 FSQLEQDGIAVSDAV
-550 NETYARVISE
+550 YAQVMDE
-560 YEQHWHEPDFSPE
+560 YKAHMQDTDFSPE
-573 RYFSFHEDTDISRL
+573 RYFSFHHDTAVNQL
-587 AISLSS
+587 AISLLS

-611 QADAT
+611 
-616 KEETD
+616 ETQVTQED
-621 ESVSYI
+621 PNELVNYI
-627 VQVLLELKFDLIN
+627 INILLELKFDLIN
-640 LRIDEVQRLL
+640 LRIDEVQQML
-650 SDPSIDAENQQSLLR
+650 SAPALDAAAQEELLR
-665 QQMEYMQIRG
+665 RQMEYMQIRG
-675 QFAHALGNRITAI
+675 QISQALGNRITAI

>member
-1 MIPRETIDKIYAAA
+1 MIPRDTIDRIYSAAH
-15 KIEEVVGDYVTL
+15 IEDVVGQYVSL
-27 RKRGAN
+27 KKRGAN
-33 LIGLCPFHNEKT
+33 LIGLCPFHSEKT

-55 IYKCFGCGVSGH
+55 IYKCFGCGKAGNV
-67 AVGFIMEIEQCS
+67 VNFIMEIEQCG
-79 YVEALKQLGKKYHIE
+79 YPEALKLLAKRYHIE

-101 AEEQQRQDNRES
+101 QEEQQRQDNRES
-113 MFVVNDFASKW
+113 MFVVNEFAAKW
-124 FEQQLWDTAEGRAVG
+124 FVEQLWETPEGKAVG

-145 RGLQDDTIRKFS
+145 RGLQDETIRRFG
-157 LGYSPAKGNPLTDA
+157 LGYSPAKGNPLTEA
-171 LKKKGFAERFIV
+171 LQKKGFAEQFIV
-183 SDAESGIGTGLVGK
+183 SNTETGIGTGLVGK

-208 DRVIFPIHTVSG
+208 DRVIFPIHTISG

-354 FVRSTDASLVM
+354 FARSMDASLVIQ
-365 EYIRTHSTD
+365 YIQTHSTD

-379 ADLLLRDAG
+379 TDLLLREAG
-388 HDPIRRSQALTD
+388 NDPIRRSQALTD
-400 ILHSIAIEP
+400 ILNSIAIEP
-409 ELVKRSEHIRLLSEL
+409 ELVKRSEHIKLLSSL
-424 SGTGEQDLHRVMTRQ
+424 SGNGEEDLHRVMTRQ
-439 RLNYIDERQKRK
+439 RRAYIDERLKK
-451 DGQNADNTPSYTPQA
+451 TTTADNTGETP
-466 AATEPASPEQPATPP
+466 PP
-481 AQVDTSLMYT
+481 AQADTSLMYS
-491 AQDQRLQQRYAQ
+491 AQDKRLQQRYGQ

-508 RNLIQVMLRDGQK
+508 RHIIQVLLRDGQQV
-521 PLFADTDGR
+521 LFSADNGDNI
-530 PVTAAEYI
+530 TAAMYI
-538 LSQLKQDGITPT
+538 FSQLEQDGIAVSDAV
-550 NETYARVISE
+550 YAQVMDE
-560 YEQHWHEPDFSPE
+560 YKAHMQDTDFSPE
-573 RYFSFHEDTDISRL
+573 RYFSFHHDTAVNQL
-587 AISLSS
+587 AISLLS

-611 QADAT
+611 
-616 KEETD
+616 ETQVAQED
-621 ESVSYI
+621 PNELVNYI
-627 VQVLLELKFDLIN
+627 INILLELKFDLIN
-640 LRIDEVQRLL
+640 LRIDEVQQML
-650 SDPSIDAENQQSLLR
+650 SAPALDAAAQEELLR
-665 QQMEYMQIRG
+665 RQMEYMQIRG
-675 QFAHALGNRITAI
+675 QISQALGNRITAI

>member
-1 MIPRETIDKIYAAA
+1 MIPRDTIDKIYSAAH
-15 KIEEVVGDYVTL
+15 IEEVVGQYVSL
-27 RKRGAN
+27 KKRGAN
-33 LIGLCPFHNEKT
+33 LIGLCPFHSEKT

-55 IYKCFGCGVSGH
+55 IYKCFGCGKAGNV
-67 AVGFIMEIEQCS
+67 VNFIMEVEQCS
-79 YVEALKQLGKKYHIE
+79 YPDALKLLAKRYHIP
-94 VEERELT
+94 VEDREMT
-101 AEEQQRQDNRES
+101 QEEQQRQDNRES
-113 MFVVNDFASKW
+113 MFVVNEFAGKW
-124 FEQQLWDTAEGRAVG
+124 FTEQLWETAEGKAVG

-145 RGLQDDTIRKFS
+145 RGLQDDTIRKFG
-157 LGYSPAKGNPLTDA
+157 LGYSPAKGNPLTEA
-171 LKKKGFAERFIV
+171 LKKKGFAERFMV
-183 SDAESGIGTGLVGK
+183 NDTETGIGTGLVGK

-277 DVISLYQS
+277 DVISMYQS

-354 FVRSTDASLVM
+354 FAHSMDASLVI
-365 EYIRTHSTD
+365 EYIQTHSTD

-388 HDPIRRSQALTD
+388 NDPIRRSQALTD
-400 ILHSIAIEP
+400 IIHSIALEP
-409 ELVKRSEHIRLLSEL
+409 ELVKRSEHLKLLSEL
-424 SGTGEQDLHRVMTRQ
+424 SGNSEQDLHRVMTRQ
-439 RLNYIDERQKRK
+439 RRNYIDEKLK
-451 DGQNADNTPSYTPQA
+451 KKEGAESGNGDTP
-466 AATEPASPEQPATPP
+466 AATQTQAVPPSESSAP
-481 AQVDTSLMYT
+481 AQADTALMYN
-491 AQDQRLQQRYAQ
+491 AQDRRLQQRQAQ

-508 RNLIQVMLRDGQK
+508 RHLIQVLLRDGQRM
-521 PLFADTDGR
+521 LFAEAGGAPMR
-530 PVTAAEYI
+530 AAEYI
-538 LSQLKQDGITPT
+538 FSQLRQDGIVLT
-550 NETYARVISE
+550 NEVYARVMNE
-560 YEQHWHEPDFSPE
+560 YEQHIQDPDFSPD
-573 RYFSFHEDTDISRL
+573 RYFSFHEDAAVSQL
-587 AISLSS
+587 AINLLS

-611 QADAT
+611 QTEAQ
-616 KEETD
+616 TD
-621 ESVSYI
+621 EPDELVSYI

-640 LRIDEVQRLL
+640 LRIDEVQQLL
-650 SDPSIDAENQQSLLR
+650 SNPATDAATQESLIR
-665 QQMEYMQIRG
+665 QQMDYMQIRG
-675 QFAHALGNRITAI
+675 QISHALGNRITAI

>member
-1 MIPRETIDKIYAAA
+1 MIPRDTIDRIYSAAH
-15 KIEEVVGDYVTL
+15 IEDVVGQYVSL
-27 RKRGAN
+27 KKRGAN
-33 LIGLCPFHNEKT
+33 LIGLCPFHSEKT

-55 IYKCFGCGVSGH
+55 IYKCFGCGKAGNV
-67 AVGFIMEIEQCS
+67 VNFIMEIEQCG
-79 YVEALKQLGKKYHIE
+79 YPEALKLLAKRYHIE

-101 AEEQQRQDNRES
+101 QEEQQRQDNRES
-113 MFVVNDFASKW
+113 MFVVNEFAAKW
-124 FEQQLWDTAEGRAVG
+124 FVEQLWDTPEGKAVG

-145 RGLQDDTIRKFS
+145 RGLQDETIRRFG
-157 LGYSPAKGNPLTDA
+157 LGYSPAKGNPLTEA
-171 LKKKGFAERFIV
+171 LQKKGFAEQFIV
-183 SDAESGIGTGLVGK
+183 SNTETGIGTGLVGK
-197 SEDGRLYDRFR
+197 TEDGRLYDRFR
-208 DRVIFPIHTVSG
+208 DRVIFPIHTISG

-354 FVRSTDASLVM
+354 FARSMDASLVIQ
-365 EYIRTHSTD
+365 YIQTHSTD

-379 ADLLLRDAG
+379 TDLLLREAG
-388 HDPIRRSQALTD
+388 NDPIRRSQALTD
-400 ILHSIAIEP
+400 ILNSIAIEP
-409 ELVKRSEHIRLLSEL
+409 ELVKRSEHIKLLSSL
-424 SGTGEQDLHRVMTRQ
+424 SGNGEEDLHRVMTRQ
-439 RLNYIDERQKRK
+439 RRAYIDERLKK
-451 DGQNADNTPSYTPQA
+451 TTTADNTGETP
-466 AATEPASPEQPATPP
+466 PP
-481 AQVDTSLMYT
+481 AQADTSLMYS
-491 AQDQRLQQRYAQ
+491 AQDKRLQQRYGQ

-508 RNLIQVMLRDGQK
+508 RHIIQVLLRDGQQV
-521 PLFADTDGR
+521 LFSADNGDNI
-530 PVTAAEYI
+530 TAAMYI
-538 LSQLKQDGITPT
+538 FSQLEQDGIAVSDAV
-550 NETYARVISE
+550 YAQVMDE
-560 YEQHWHEPDFSPE
+560 YKAHMQDTDFSPE
-573 RYFSFHEDTDISRL
+573 RYFSFHHDTAVNQL
-587 AISLSS
+587 AISLLS

-611 QADAT
+611 
-616 KEETD
+616 ETQVTQED
-621 ESVSYI
+621 PNELVNYI
-627 VQVLLELKFDLIN
+627 INILLELKFDLIN
-640 LRIDEVQRLL
+640 LRIDEVQQML
-650 SDPSIDAENQQSLLR
+650 SAPALDAAAQEELLR
-665 QQMEYMQIRG
+665 RQMEYMQIRG
-675 QFAHALGNRITAI
+675 QISQALGNRITAI

>member
-1 MIPRETIDKIYAAA
+1 MIPRDTIDRIYSAAR
-15 KIEEVVGDYVTL
+15 IEDVVGQYVSL
-27 RKRGAN
+27 KKRGAN
-33 LIGLCPFHNEKT
+33 LIGLCPFHSEKT

-55 IYKCFGCGVSGH
+55 IYKCFGCGKAGNV
-67 AVGFIMEIEQCS
+67 VNFIMEIEQCG
-79 YVEALKQLGKKYHIE
+79 YPEALKLLAKRYHIE

-101 AEEQQRQDNRES
+101 QEEQQRQDNRES
-113 MFVVNDFASKW
+113 MFVVNEFAAKW
-124 FEQQLWDTAEGRAVG
+124 FVEQLWDTPEGKAVG

-145 RGLQDDTIRKFS
+145 RGLQDETIRRFG
-157 LGYSPAKGNPLTDA
+157 LGYSPAKGNPLTEA
-171 LKKKGFAERFIV
+171 LQKKGFAEQFIV
-183 SDAESGIGTGLVGK
+183 SNTETGIGTGLVGK
-197 SEDGRLYDRFR
+197 TEDGRLYDRFR
-208 DRVIFPIHTVSG
+208 DRVIFPIHTISG

-354 FVRSTDASLVM
+354 FARSMDASLVIQ
-365 EYIRTHSTD
+365 YIQTHSTD

-379 ADLLLRDAG
+379 TDLLLREAG
-388 HDPIRRSQALTD
+388 NDPIRRSQALTD
-400 ILHSIAIEP
+400 ILNSIAMEP
-409 ELVKRSEHIRLLSEL
+409 ELVKRSEHIKLLSSL
-424 SGTGEQDLHRVMTRQ
+424 SGNGEEDLHRVMTRQ
-439 RLNYIDERQKRK
+439 RRAYIDERLKK
-451 DGQNADNTPSYTPQA
+451 TTTADNTSETP
-466 AATEPASPEQPATPP
+466 PP
-481 AQVDTSLMYT
+481 AQADTSLMYS
-491 AQDQRLQQRYAQ
+491 AQDKRLQQRYGQ

-508 RNLIQVMLRDGQK
+508 RHIIQVLLRDGQQV
-521 PLFADTDGR
+521 LFSADNGDNI
-530 PVTAAEYI
+530 TAAMYI
-538 LSQLKQDGITPT
+538 FSQLEQDGIAVSDAV
-550 NETYARVISE
+550 YAQVMDE
-560 YEQHWHEPDFSPE
+560 YKAHMQDMDFSPE
-573 RYFSFHEDTDISRL
+573 RYFSFHHDTAVNQL
-587 AISLSS
+587 AISLLS

-611 QADAT
+611 
-616 KEETD
+616 ETQVTQED
-621 ESVSYI
+621 PNELVNYI
-627 VQVLLELKFDLIN
+627 INILLELKFDLIN
-640 LRIDEVQRLL
+640 LRIDEVQQML
-650 SDPSIDAENQQSLLR
+650 SAPALDAAAQEELLR
-665 QQMEYMQIRG
+665 RQMEYMQIRG
-675 QFAHALGNRITAI
+675 QISQALGNRITAI

>member
-1 MIPRETIDKIYAAA
+1 MDTTQ
-15 KIEEVVGDYVTL
+15 IEEVIGEFVSL
-27 RKRGAN
+27 KKRGSN
-33 LIGLCPFHNEKT
+33 HIGCCPFHNEKT
-45 GSFTVSPSKG
+45 PSFYVSPSKG
-55 IYKCFGCGVSGH
+55 IYKCFGCGKAGNV
-67 AVGFIMEIEQCS
+67 VNFIMEIEQCG
-79 YVEALKQLGKKYHIE
+79 YPEALKLLAKRYHIE

-101 AEEQQRQDNRES
+101 QEEQQRQDNRES
-113 MFVVNDFASKW
+113 MFVVNEFAAKW
-124 FEQQLWDTAEGRAVG
+124 FVEQLWDTPEGKAVG

-145 RGLQDDTIRKFS
+145 RGLQDETIRRFG
-157 LGYSPAKGNPLTDA
+157 LGYSPAKGNPLTEA
-171 LKKKGFAERFIV
+171 LQKKGFAEQFIV
-183 SDAESGIGTGLVGK
+183 SNTETGIGTGLVGK
-197 SEDGRLYDRFR
+197 TEDGRLYDRFR
-208 DRVIFPIHTVSG
+208 DRVIFPIHTISG

-354 FVRSTDASLVM
+354 FARSMDASLVIQ
-365 EYIRTHSTD
+365 YIQTHSTD

-379 ADLLLRDAG
+379 TDLLLREAG
-388 HDPIRRSQALTD
+388 NDPIRRSQALTD
-400 ILHSIAIEP
+400 ILNSIAMEP
-409 ELVKRSEHIRLLSEL
+409 ELVKRSEHIKLLSSL
-424 SGTGEQDLHRVMTRQ
+424 SGNGEEDLHRVMTRQ
-439 RLNYIDERQKRK
+439 RRAYIDERLKK
-451 DGQNADNTPSYTPQA
+451 TTTADNTSETP
-466 AATEPASPEQPATPP
+466 PP
-481 AQVDTSLMYT
+481 AQADTSLMYS
-491 AQDQRLQQRYAQ
+491 AQDKRLQQRYGQ

-508 RNLIQVMLRDGQK
+508 RHIIQVLLRDGQQV
-521 PLFADTDGR
+521 LFSADNGDNI
-530 PVTAAEYI
+530 TAAMYI
-538 LSQLKQDGITPT
+538 FSQLEQDGIAVSDAV
-550 NETYARVISE
+550 YAQVMDE
-560 YEQHWHEPDFSPE
+560 YKAHMQDMDFSPE
-573 RYFSFHEDTDISRL
+573 RYFSFHHDTAVNQL
-587 AISLSS
+587 AISLLS

-611 QADAT
+611 
-616 KEETD
+616 ETQVTQED
-621 ESVSYI
+621 PNELVNYI
-627 VQVLLELKFDLIN
+627 INILLELKFDLIN
-640 LRIDEVQRLL
+640 LRIDEVQQML
-650 SDPSIDAENQQSLLR
+650 SAPALDAAAQEELLR
-665 QQMEYMQIRG
+665 RQMEYMQIRG
-675 QFAHALGNRITAI
+675 QISQALGNRITAI

>member
-1 MIPRETIDKIYAAA
+1 MIPRDTIDRIYSAAH
-15 KIEEVVGDYVTL
+15 IEEVVGQYVSL
-27 RKRGAN
+27 KKRGAN
-33 LIGLCPFHNEKT
+33 LIGLCPFHSEKT

-55 IYKCFGCGVSGH
+55 IYKCFGCGKAGNV
-67 AVGFIMEIEQCS
+67 VNFIMEIEQCS
-79 YVEALKQLGKKYHIE
+79 YPDALKTLAKRYHIP
-94 VEERELT
+94 VEDREMT
-101 AEEQQRQDNRES
+101 QEEQQRQDNRES
-113 MFVVNDFASKW
+113 MFVVNEFAGKW
-124 FEQQLWDTAEGRAVG
+124 FEEQLWDTAEGKAVG

-157 LGYSPAKGNPLTDA
+157 LGYSPAKGNSLTDA
-171 LKKKGFAERFIV
+171 LQKKGFAERFIV

-244 SVIYSKTRE
+244 SIIYSKTRE

-277 DVISLYQS
+277 DVISMYQS

-354 FVRSTDASLVM
+354 FAHSMDASLVI

-388 HDPIRRSQALTD
+388 SDPIRRSQALTD

-409 ELVKRSEHIRLLSEL
+409 ELVKRSEHIKLLAEL
-424 SGTGEQDLHRVMTRQ
+424 SGNSEQDLHRVMTRQ
-439 RLNYIDERQKRK
+439 RRNYIDERLKK
-451 DGQNADNTPSYTPQA
+451 KEGSDATATQA
-466 AATEPASPEQPATPP
+466 PEMETMPEEQPAPVQADKT
-481 AQVDTSLMYT
+481 LMYT
-491 AQDQRLQQRYAQ
+491 AQDKRLQQRQAQ

-508 RNLIQVMLRDGQK
+508 RNLIQVLLRDGQK
-521 PLFADTDGR
+521 PLFAGADGR
-530 PVTAAEYI
+530 PITAAEYI
-538 LSQLKQDGITPT
+538 FAQLREDGITVT
-550 NETYARVISE
+550 NETYARVMDE
-560 YEQHWHEPDFSPE
+560 YGQHWQEPDFLPE
-573 RYFSFHEDTDISRL
+573 RYYSFHEDTDISRL
-587 AISLSS
+587 AISLLS

-598 SRMFSRQY
+598 RRMFSRQY

-611 QADAT
+611 QADAP
-616 KEETD
+616 KD
-621 ESVSYI
+621 EADELVSYI

-650 SDPSIDAENQQSLLR
+650 SDPSLDADSQQALLR

-675 QFAHALGNRITAI
+675 NISHSLGNRVTAI

>member
-1 MIPRETIDKIYAAA
+1 MIPRDTIDRIYSAAR
-15 KIEEVVGDYVTL
+15 IEDVVGQYVSL
-27 RKRGAN
+27 KKRGAN
-33 LIGLCPFHNEKT
+33 LIGLCPFHSEKT

-55 IYKCFGCGVSGH
+55 IYKCFGCGKAGNV
-67 AVGFIMEIEQCS
+67 VNFIMEIEQCG
-79 YVEALKQLGKKYHIE
+79 YPEALKLLAKRYHIE

-101 AEEQQRQDNRES
+101 QEEQQRQDNRES
-113 MFVVNDFASKW
+113 MFVVNEFAAKW
-124 FEQQLWDTAEGRAVG
+124 FVEQLWDTPEGKAVG

-145 RGLQDDTIRKFS
+145 RGLQDETIRRFG

-171 LKKKGFAERFIV
+171 LQKKGFAEQFIV
-183 SDAESGIGTGLVGK
+183 SNTETGIGTGLVGK

-208 DRVIFPIHTVSG
+208 DRVIFPIHTISG

-354 FVRSTDASLVM
+354 FARSMDASLVIQ
-365 EYIRTHSTD
+365 YIQTHSTD

-379 ADLLLRDAG
+379 TDLLLREAG
-388 HDPIRRSQALTD
+388 NDPIRRSQALTD
-400 ILHSIAIEP
+400 ILNSIAIEP
-409 ELVKRSEHIRLLSEL
+409 ELVKRSEHIKLLSSL
-424 SGTGEQDLHRVMTRQ
+424 SGNGEEDLHRVMTRQ
-439 RLNYIDERQKRK
+439 RRAYIDERLKK
-451 DGQNADNTPSYTPQA
+451 TTAADNTSETP
-466 AATEPASPEQPATPP
+466 PP
-481 AQVDTSLMYT
+481 AQADTSLMYS
-491 AQDQRLQQRYAQ
+491 AQDKRLQQRYGQ

-508 RNLIQVMLRDGQK
+508 RHIIQVLLRDGQQV
-521 PLFADTDGR
+521 LFSADNGDNI
-530 PVTAAEYI
+530 TAAMYI
-538 LSQLKQDGITPT
+538 FSQLEQDGIAVSDAVYTQ
-550 NETYARVISE
+550 VMDE
-560 YEQHWHEPDFSPE
+560 YKAHMQDTDFSPG
-573 RYFSFHEDTDISRL
+573 RYFSFHHDTAVNQL
-587 AISLSS
+587 AISLLS

-611 QADAT
+611 
-616 KEETD
+616 ETQVTQED
-621 ESVSYI
+621 PNELVNYI
-627 VQVLLELKFDLIN
+627 INILLELKFDLIN
-640 LRIDEVQRLL
+640 LRIDEVQQML
-650 SDPSIDAENQQSLLR
+650 SAPALDAAAQEELLR
-665 QQMEYMQIRG
+665 RQMEYMQIRG
-675 QFAHALGNRITAI
+675 QISQALGNRITAI

>member
-1 MIPRETIDKIYAAA
+1 M
-15 KIEEVVGDYVTL
+15 VGQYVSL
-27 RKRGAN
+27 KKRGAN
-33 LIGLCPFHNEKT
+33 LIGLCPFHSEKT

-55 IYKCFGCGVSGH
+55 IYKCFGCGKAGNV
-67 AVGFIMEIEQCS
+67 VNFIMEIEQCG
-79 YVEALKQLGKKYHIE
+79 YPEALKLLAKRYHIE

-101 AEEQQRQDNRES
+101 QEEQQRQDNRES
-113 MFVVNDFASKW
+113 MFVVNEFAAKW
-124 FEQQLWDTAEGRAVG
+124 FVEQLWETPEGRAVG

-145 RGLQDDTIRKFS
+145 RGLQDETIRRFG
-157 LGYSPAKGNPLTDA
+157 LGYSPAKGNPLTEA
-171 LKKKGFAERFIV
+171 LQKKGFAEQFIV
-183 SDAESGIGTGLVGK
+183 SNTETGIGTGLVGK

-208 DRVIFPIHTVSG
+208 DRVIFPIHTISG

-354 FVRSTDASLVM
+354 FARSMDASLVIQ
-365 EYIRTHSTD
+365 YIQTHSTD

-379 ADLLLRDAG
+379 TDLLLREAG
-388 HDPIRRSQALTD
+388 NDPIRRSQALTD
-400 ILHSIAIEP
+400 ILNSIAIEP
-409 ELVKRSEHIRLLSEL
+409 ELVKRSEHIKLLSSL
-424 SGTGEQDLHRVMTRQ
+424 SGNGEEDLHRVMTRQ
-439 RLNYIDERQKRK
+439 RRAYIDERLKK
-451 DGQNADNTPSYTPQA
+451 TATADNTSETP
-466 AATEPASPEQPATPP
+466 PP
-481 AQVDTSLMYT
+481 AQADTSLMYS
-491 AQDQRLQQRYAQ
+491 AQDKRLQQRYGQ

-508 RNLIQVMLRDGQK
+508 RHIIQVLLRDGQQV
-521 PLFADTDGR
+521 LFSADNGDNI
-530 PVTAAEYI
+530 TAAMYI
-538 LSQLKQDGITPT
+538 FSQLEQDGIAVSDAV
-550 NETYARVISE
+550 YAQVMDE
-560 YEQHWHEPDFSPE
+560 YKAHMQDTDFSPE
-573 RYFSFHEDTDISRL
+573 RYFSFHHDTAVNQL
-587 AISLSS
+587 AISLLS

-611 QADAT
+611 
-616 KEETD
+616 ETQVTQED
-621 ESVSYI
+621 PNELVNYI
-627 VQVLLELKFDLIN
+627 INILLELKFDLIN
-640 LRIDEVQRLL
+640 LRIDEVQQML
-650 SDPSIDAENQQSLLR
+650 SAPALDAAAQEELLR
-665 QQMEYMQIRG
+665 RQMEYMQIRG
-675 QFAHALGNRITAI
+675 QISQALGNRITAI

>member
-1 MIPRETIDKIYAAA
+1 MIPRDTIDRIFSAAH
-15 KIEEVVGDYVTL
+15 IEDVVGQYVSL
-27 RKRGAN
+27 KKRGAN
-33 LIGLCPFHNEKT
+33 LIGLCPFHSEKT

-55 IYKCFGCGVSGH
+55 IYKCFGCGKAGNV
-67 AVGFIMEIEQCS
+67 VNFVMEIEQCG
-79 YVEALKQLGKKYHIE
+79 YPEALKLLAKRYHIE
-94 VEERELT
+94 VEDRELT
-101 AEEQQRQDNRES
+101 MEEQQRQDNRES
-113 MFVVNDFASKW
+113 MFVVNEFAQKW
-124 FEQQLWDTAEGRAVG
+124 FVEQLWKTAEGKAIG

-145 RGLQDDTIRKFS
+145 RGLQDETIRRFG
-157 LGYSPAKGNPLTDA
+157 LGYSPAKGNPLTEA
-171 LKKKGFAERFIV
+171 LQQKGFAERFIV

-208 DRVIFPIHTVSG
+208 DRVIFPIHTISG

-263 IKREDRCYLVEGQM
+263 IKRADRCYLVEGQM

-354 FVRSTDASLVM
+354 FARSMDASLVV
-365 EYIRTHSTD
+365 EYIETHSTD

-379 ADLLLRDAG
+379 ADLLLHEAG
-388 HDPIRRSQALTD
+388 EDPIRRSQALTD
-400 ILHSIAIEP
+400 ILHSIALEP
-409 ELVKRSEHIRLLSEL
+409 ELVKRSEHIRLLSAL
-424 SGTGEQDLHRVMTRQ
+424 SGNDEEDLQRVMTRQ
-439 RLNYIDERQKRK
+439 RKTYIDEKIKRREGANAE
-451 DGQNADNTPSYTPQA
+451 DGNTVAAQTASENTPANDSAAPVQA
-466 AATEPASPEQPATPP
+466 
-481 AQVDTSLMYT
+481 DTSLMYS
-491 AQDQRLQQRYAQ
+491 AQDKRLQQRYGQ

-508 RNLIQVMLRDGQK
+508 RNLIQVLLRDGQRV
-521 PLFADTDGR
+521 LFTTEEGQA
-530 PVTAAEYI
+530 VTAGGYI
-538 LSQLKQDGITPT
+538 LSQLAQDGIEVS
-550 NETYARVISE
+550 NEVYARIMKE
-560 YEQHWHEPDFSPE
+560 YETQMQDAGFTPE
-573 RYFSFHEDTDISRL
+573 RYFSFHQDPAINQL
-587 AISLSS
+587 AISLLS

-598 SRMFSRQY
+598 SRMFSKQY
-606 VSENI
+606 VSENVEAEVKKEDPNELVNYII
-611 QADAT
+611 Q
-616 KEETD
+616 
-621 ESVSYI
+621 I
-627 VQVLLELKFDLIN
+627 LLELKFDLIN
-640 LRIDEVQRLL
+640 LRIDEVQQML
-650 SDPSIDAENQQSLLR
+650 SSGTLDGASQETLLR

-675 QFAHALGNRITAI
+675 QISQALGNRITAI

>member
-1 MIPRETIDKIYAAA
+1 MIPRDTIDRIYSAAH
-15 KIEEVVGDYVTL
+15 IEDVVGQYVSL
-27 RKRGAN
+27 KKRGAN
-33 LIGLCPFHNEKT
+33 LIGLCPFHSEKT

-55 IYKCFGCGVSGH
+55 IYKCFGCGKAGNV
-67 AVGFIMEIEQCS
+67 VNFIMEIEQCG
-79 YVEALKQLGKKYHIE
+79 YPEALKLLAKRYHIE

-101 AEEQQRQDNRES
+101 QEEQQRQDNRES
-113 MFVVNDFASKW
+113 MFVVNEFAAKW
-124 FEQQLWDTAEGRAVG
+124 FVEQLWDTPEGKAVG

-145 RGLQDDTIRKFS
+145 RGLQDETIRRFG
-157 LGYSPAKGNPLTDA
+157 LGYSPAKGNPLTEA
-171 LKKKGFAERFIV
+171 LQKKGFAEQFIV
-183 SDAESGIGTGLVGK
+183 SNTETGIGTGLVGK

-208 DRVIFPIHTVSG
+208 DRVIFPIHTISG

-354 FVRSTDASLVM
+354 FARSMDASLVIQ
-365 EYIRTHSTD
+365 YIQTHSTD

-379 ADLLLRDAG
+379 TDLLLREAG
-388 HDPIRRSQALTD
+388 NDPIRRSQALTD
-400 ILHSIAIEP
+400 ILNSIAIEP
-409 ELVKRSEHIRLLSEL
+409 ELVKRSEHIKLLSSL
-424 SGTGEQDLHRVMTRQ
+424 SGNGEEDLHRVMTRQ
-439 RLNYIDERQKRK
+439 RRAYIDERLKK
-451 DGQNADNTPSYTPQA
+451 TTTADNTGETP
-466 AATEPASPEQPATPP
+466 PP
-481 AQVDTSLMYT
+481 AQADTSLMYS
-491 AQDQRLQQRYAQ
+491 AQDKRLQQRYGQ

-508 RNLIQVMLRDGQK
+508 RHIIQVLLRDGQQV
-521 PLFADTDGR
+521 LFSADNGDNI
-530 PVTAAEYI
+530 TAAMYI
-538 LSQLKQDGITPT
+538 FSQLEQDGIAVSDAV
-550 NETYARVISE
+550 YAQVMDE
-560 YEQHWHEPDFSPE
+560 YKAHMQDTDFSPE
-573 RYFSFHEDTDISRL
+573 RYFSFHHDTAVNQL
-587 AISLSS
+587 AISLLS

-611 QADAT
+611 
-616 KEETD
+616 ETQVAQED
-621 ESVSYI
+621 PNELVNYI
-627 VQVLLELKFDLIN
+627 INILLELKFDLIN
-640 LRIDEVQRLL
+640 LRIDEVQQML
-650 SDPSIDAENQQSLLR
+650 SAPALDAAAQEELLR
-665 QQMEYMQIRG
+665 RQMEYMQIRG
-675 QFAHALGNRITAI
+675 QISQALGNRITAI

>member
-1 MIPRETIDKIYAAA
+1 MIPRDTIDRIYSAAH
-15 KIEEVVGDYVTL
+15 IEDVVGQYVSL
-27 RKRGAN
+27 KKRGAN
-33 LIGLCPFHNEKT
+33 LIGLCPFHSEKT

-55 IYKCFGCGVSGH
+55 IYKCFGCGKAGNV
-67 AVGFIMEIEQCS
+67 VNFIMEIEQCG
-79 YVEALKQLGKKYHIE
+79 YPEALKLLAKRYHIE

-101 AEEQQRQDNRES
+101 QEEQQRQDNRES
-113 MFVVNDFASKW
+113 MFVVNEFAAKW
-124 FEQQLWDTAEGRAVG
+124 FVEQLWDTPEGKAVG

-145 RGLQDDTIRKFS
+145 RGLQDETIRRFG
-157 LGYSPAKGNPLTDA
+157 LGYSPAKGNPLTEA
-171 LKKKGFAERFIV
+171 LQKKGFAEQFIV
-183 SDAESGIGTGLVGK
+183 SNTETGIGTGLVGK

-208 DRVIFPIHTVSG
+208 DRVIFPIHTISG

-354 FVRSTDASLVM
+354 FARSMDASLVIQ
-365 EYIRTHSTD
+365 YIQTHSTD

-379 ADLLLRDAG
+379 TDLLLREAG
-388 HDPIRRSQALTD
+388 NDPIRRSQALTD
-400 ILHSIAIEP
+400 ILNSIAIEP
-409 ELVKRSEHIRLLSEL
+409 ELVKRSEHIKLLSSL
-424 SGTGEQDLHRVMTRQ
+424 SGNGEEDLHRVMTRQ
-439 RLNYIDERQKRK
+439 RRAYIDERLKK
-451 DGQNADNTPSYTPQA
+451 TTTADNMSETP
-466 AATEPASPEQPATPP
+466 PP
-481 AQVDTSLMYT
+481 AQADTSLMYS
-491 AQDQRLQQRYAQ
+491 AQDKRLQQRYGQ

-508 RNLIQVMLRDGQK
+508 RHIIQVLLRDGQQV
-521 PLFADTDGR
+521 LFSADNGDNI
-530 PVTAAEYI
+530 TAAMYI
-538 LSQLKQDGITPT
+538 FSQLEQDGIAVSDAV
-550 NETYARVISE
+550 YAQVMDE
-560 YEQHWHEPDFSPE
+560 YKAHMQDADFSPE
-573 RYFSFHEDTDISRL
+573 RYFSFHHDTAVNQL
-587 AISLSS
+587 AISLLS

-611 QADAT
+611 
-616 KEETD
+616 ETQVTQED
-621 ESVSYI
+621 PNELVNYI
-627 VQVLLELKFDLIN
+627 INILLELKFDLIN
-640 LRIDEVQRLL
+640 LRIDEVQQML
-650 SDPSIDAENQQSLLR
+650 SAPALDAAAQEELLR
-665 QQMEYMQIRG
+665 RQMEYMQIRG
-675 QFAHALGNRITAI
+675 QISQALGNRITAI

>member
-1 MIPRETIDKIYAAA
+1 MIPRDTIDRIYSAAH
-15 KIEEVVGDYVTL
+15 IEDVVGQYVSL
-27 RKRGAN
+27 KKRGAN
-33 LIGLCPFHNEKT
+33 LIGLCPFHSEKT

-55 IYKCFGCGVSGH
+55 IYKCFGCGKAGNV
-67 AVGFIMEIEQCS
+67 VNFIMEIEQCG
-79 YVEALKQLGKKYHIE
+79 YPEALKLLAKRYYIE

-101 AEEQQRQDNRES
+101 QEEQQRQDNRES
-113 MFVVNDFASKW
+113 MFVVNEFAAKW
-124 FEQQLWDTAEGRAVG
+124 FVEQLWETPEGKAVG

-145 RGLQDDTIRKFS
+145 RGLQDETIRRFG

-171 LKKKGFAERFIV
+171 LLKKGFAEQFIV
-183 SDAESGIGTGLVGK
+183 SNTETGIGTGLVGK

-208 DRVIFPIHTVSG
+208 DRVIFPIHTISG

-354 FVRSTDASLVM
+354 FARSMDASLVIQ
-365 EYIRTHSTD
+365 YIQTHSTD

-379 ADLLLRDAG
+379 TDLLLREAG
-388 HDPIRRSQALTD
+388 NDPIRRSQALTG
-400 ILHSIAIEP
+400 ILNSIAIEP
-409 ELVKRSEHIRLLSEL
+409 ELVKRSEHIKLLSSL
-424 SGTGEQDLHRVMTRQ
+424 SGNGEEDLHRVMTRQ
-439 RLNYIDERQKRK
+439 RRAYIDERLKK
-451 DGQNADNTPSYTPQA
+451 TTTADNTTETP
-466 AATEPASPEQPATPP
+466 PP
-481 AQVDTSLMYT
+481 AQADTSLMYS
-491 AQDQRLQQRYAQ
+491 AQDKRLQQRYGQ

-508 RNLIQVMLRDGQK
+508 RHIIQVLLRDGQQV
-521 PLFADTDGR
+521 LFSADNGDNI
-530 PVTAAEYI
+530 TAAMYI
-538 LSQLKQDGITPT
+538 FSQLEQDGIAVSDAV
-550 NETYARVISE
+550 YAQVMDE
-560 YEQHWHEPDFSPE
+560 YKAHMQDTDFSPE
-573 RYFSFHEDTDISRL
+573 RYFSFHHDTAVNQL
-587 AISLSS
+587 AISLLS

-611 QADAT
+611 
-616 KEETD
+616 ETQVTQED
-621 ESVSYI
+621 PNELVNYI
-627 VQVLLELKFDLIN
+627 INILLELKFDLIN
-640 LRIDEVQRLL
+640 LRIDEVQQML
-650 SDPSIDAENQQSLLR
+650 SAPALDAAVQEELLR
-665 QQMEYMQIRG
+665 RQMEYMQIRG
-675 QFAHALGNRITAI
+675 QISQALGNRITAI

>member
-1 MIPRETIDKIYAAA
+1 MIPRDTIDRIYSAAH
-15 KIEEVVGDYVTL
+15 IEDVVGQYVSL
-27 RKRGAN
+27 KKRGAN
-33 LIGLCPFHNEKT
+33 LIGLCPFHSEKT

-55 IYKCFGCGVSGH
+55 IYKCFGCGKAGNV
-67 AVGFIMEIEQCS
+67 VNFIMEIEQCG
-79 YVEALKQLGKKYHIE
+79 YPEALKLLAKRYHIE

-101 AEEQQRQDNRES
+101 QEEQQRQDNRES
-113 MFVVNDFASKW
+113 MFVVNEFAAKW
-124 FEQQLWDTAEGRAVG
+124 FVEQLWDTPEGKAVG

-145 RGLQDDTIRKFS
+145 RGLQDETIRRFG

-171 LKKKGFAERFIV
+171 LQKKGFAEQFIV
-183 SDAESGIGTGLVGK
+183 SNTETGIGTGLVGK

-208 DRVIFPIHTVSG
+208 DRVIFPIHTISG

-354 FVRSTDASLVM
+354 FARSMDASLVIQ
-365 EYIRTHSTD
+365 YIQTHSTD

-379 ADLLLRDAG
+379 TDLLLREAG
-388 HDPIRRSQALTD
+388 NDPIRRSQALTD
-400 ILHSIAIEP
+400 ILNSIAIEP
-409 ELVKRSEHIRLLSEL
+409 ELVKRSEHIKLLSSL
-424 SGTGEQDLHRVMTRQ
+424 SGNGEEDLHRVMTRQ
-439 RLNYIDERQKRK
+439 RRAYIDERLKK
-451 DGQNADNTPSYTPQA
+451 TTTADNTTETP
-466 AATEPASPEQPATPP
+466 PP
-481 AQVDTSLMYT
+481 AQADTSLMYS
-491 AQDQRLQQRYAQ
+491 AQDKRLQQRYGQ

-508 RNLIQVMLRDGQK
+508 RHIIQVLLRDGQQV
-521 PLFADTDGR
+521 LFSADNGDNI
-530 PVTAAEYI
+530 TAAMYI
-538 LSQLKQDGITPT
+538 FSQLEQDGIAVSDAV
-550 NETYARVISE
+550 YAQVMDE
-560 YEQHWHEPDFSPE
+560 YKAHMQDTDFSPE
-573 RYFSFHEDTDISRL
+573 RYFSFHHDTAVNQL
-587 AISLSS
+587 AISLLS

-611 QADAT
+611 
-616 KEETD
+616 ETQVTQED
-621 ESVSYI
+621 PNELVNYI
-627 VQVLLELKFDLIN
+627 INILLELKFDLIN
-640 LRIDEVQRLL
+640 LRIDEVQQML
-650 SDPSIDAENQQSLLR
+650 SAPALDAAVQEELLR
-665 QQMEYMQIRG
+665 RQMEYMQIRG
-675 QFAHALGNRITAI
+675 QISQALGNRITAI

>member
-1 MIPRETIDKIYAAA
+1 MIPRDTIDRIYSAAH
-15 KIEEVVGDYVTL
+15 IEDVVGQYVSL
-27 RKRGAN
+27 KKRGAN
-33 LIGLCPFHNEKT
+33 LIGLCPFHSEKT

-55 IYKCFGCGVSGH
+55 IYKCFGCGKAGNV
-67 AVGFIMEIEQCS
+67 VNFVMETEQCG
-79 YVEALKQLGKKYHIE
+79 YPEALKLLAKRYHID
-94 VEERELT
+94 VEDRELT
-101 AEEQQRQDNRES
+101 VEEQQRQDNRES
-113 MFVVNDFASKW
+113 MFVGNEFAQKW
-124 FEQQLWDTAEGRAVG
+124 FVEQLWETAEGKAIG
-139 LGYFRE
+139 LSYFRE
-145 RGLQDDTIRKFS
+145 RGLQDETIHRFG
-157 LGYSPAKGNPLTDA
+157 LGYSPAKGNPLTEA
-171 LKKKGFAERFIV
+171 LQKKGFAERFIV
-183 SDAESGIGTGLVGK
+183 SDTESGIGTGLVGK

-208 DRVIFPIHTVSG
+208 DRVIFPIHTISG

-354 FVRSTDASLVM
+354 FARSMDASLVIQ
-365 EYIRTHSTD
+365 YIQTHSTD

-379 ADLLLRDAG
+379 TDLLLREAG
-388 HDPIRRSQALTD
+388 NDPIRRSQALTD
-400 ILHSIAIEP
+400 ILNSIAIEP
-409 ELVKRSEHIRLLSEL
+409 KPVKRSEHIRLLSSL
-424 SGTGEQDLHRVMTRQ
+424 SGSREEDLNNVMKNLRKAYKKRDEKSGGE
-439 RLNYIDERQKRK
+439 
-451 DGQNADNTPSYTPQA
+451 
-466 AATEPASPEQPATPP
+466 TPP
-481 AQVDTSLMYT
+481 ATAAETAADGSSNDTPAPPQADPSLMYS
-491 AQDQRLQQRYAQ
+491 AQENRLRQRYGQ

-508 RNLIQVMLRDGQK
+508 RHIIQVLLRDGQQV
-521 PLFADTDGR
+521 LFSLDNGENI
-530 PVTAAEYI
+530 TAAMYI
-538 LSQLKQDGITPT
+538 FSQLEQDGIAVSD
-550 NETYARVISE
+550 ELYARVMDE
-560 YEQHWHEPDFSPE
+560 YKAHMQDTDFSPE
-573 RYFSFHEDTDISRL
+573 RYFSFHHDTAVNQL
-587 AISLSS
+587 AISLLS

-611 QADAT
+611 
-616 KEETD
+616 ETQVTQED
-621 ESVSYI
+621 PNELVNYI
-627 VQVLLELKFDLIN
+627 INILLELKFTLIN
-640 LRIDEVQRLL
+640 LSIDEVQQML
-650 SDPSIDAENQQSLLR
+650 SAPALDAAAQEELLR
-665 QQMEYMQIRG
+665 RQMEYMQIRG
-675 QFAHALGNRITAI
+675 QISQALGNRITAI

>member
-1 MIPRETIDKIYAAA
+1 MIPRDTIDRIYSAAH
-15 KIEEVVGDYVTL
+15 IEDVVGQYVSL
-27 RKRGAN
+27 KKRGAN
-33 LIGLCPFHNEKT
+33 LIGLCPFHSEKT

-55 IYKCFGCGVSGH
+55 IYKCFGCGKAGNV
-67 AVGFIMEIEQCS
+67 VNFIMEIEQCG
-79 YVEALKQLGKKYHIE
+79 YPEALKLLAKRYHIE

-101 AEEQQRQDNRES
+101 QEEQQRQDNRES
-113 MFVVNDFASKW
+113 MFVVNEFAAKW
-124 FEQQLWDTAEGRAVG
+124 FVEQLWDTPEGKAVG

-145 RGLQDDTIRKFS
+145 RGLQDETIRRFG
-157 LGYSPAKGNPLTDA
+157 LGYSPAKGNPLTEA
-171 LKKKGFAERFIV
+171 LQKKGFAEQFIV
-183 SDAESGIGTGLVGK
+183 SNTETGIGTGLVGK

-208 DRVIFPIHTVSG
+208 DRVIFPIHTISG

-354 FVRSTDASLVM
+354 FARSMDASLVIQ
-365 EYIRTHSTD
+365 YIQTHSTD

-379 ADLLLRDAG
+379 TDLLLREAG
-388 HDPIRRSQALTD
+388 NDPIRRSQALTD
-400 ILHSIAIEP
+400 ILNSIAIEP
-409 ELVKRSEHIRLLSEL
+409 ELVKRSEHIKLLSSL
-424 SGTGEQDLHRVMTRQ
+424 SGNGEEDLHRVMTRQ
-439 RLNYIDERQKRK
+439 RRAYIDERLKK
-451 DGQNADNTPSYTPQA
+451 TTTADNTSETP
-466 AATEPASPEQPATPP
+466 PP
-481 AQVDTSLMYT
+481 AQADTSLMYS
-491 AQDQRLQQRYAQ
+491 AQDKRLQQRYGQ

-508 RNLIQVMLRDGQK
+508 RHIIQVLLRDGQQV
-521 PLFADTDGR
+521 LFSADNGDNI
-530 PVTAAEYI
+530 TAAMYI
-538 LSQLKQDGITPT
+538 FSQLEQDGIAVSDAV
-550 NETYARVISE
+550 YAQVMDE
-560 YEQHWHEPDFSPE
+560 YKAHMQDTDFSPE
-573 RYFSFHEDTDISRL
+573 RYFSFHHDTAVNQL
-587 AISLSS
+587 AISLLS

-611 QADAT
+611 
-616 KEETD
+616 ETQVTQED
-621 ESVSYI
+621 PNELVNYI
-627 VQVLLELKFDLIN
+627 INILLELKFDLIN
-640 LRIDEVQRLL
+640 LRIDEVQQML
-650 SDPSIDAENQQSLLR
+650 SAPALDAAAQEELLR
-665 QQMEYMQIRG
+665 RQMEYMQIRG
-675 QFAHALGNRITAI
+675 QISQALGNRITAI

>member
-1 MIPRETIDKIYAAA
+1 MIPRDTIDRIYSAAH
-15 KIEEVVGDYVTL
+15 IEDVVGQYVSL
-27 RKRGAN
+27 KKRGAN
-33 LIGLCPFHNEKT
+33 LIGLCPFHSEKT

-55 IYKCFGCGVSGH
+55 IYKCFGCGKAGNV
-67 AVGFIMEIEQCS
+67 VNFIMEIEQCG
-79 YVEALKQLGKKYHIE
+79 YPEALKLLAKRYHIE

-101 AEEQQRQDNRES
+101 QEEQQRQDNRES
-113 MFVVNDFASKW
+113 MFVVNEFAAKW
-124 FEQQLWDTAEGRAVG
+124 FVEQLWDTPEGKAVG

-145 RGLQDDTIRKFS
+145 RGLQDETIRRFG

-171 LKKKGFAERFIV
+171 LQKKGFAEQFII
-183 SDAESGIGTGLVGK
+183 SNTETGIGTGLVGK

-208 DRVIFPIHTVSG
+208 DRVIFPIHTISG

-354 FVRSTDASLVM
+354 FARSMDASLVIQ
-365 EYIRTHSTD
+365 YIQTHSTD

-379 ADLLLRDAG
+379 TDLLLREAG
-388 HDPIRRSQALTD
+388 NDPIRRSQALTD
-400 ILHSIAIEP
+400 ILNSIAIEP
-409 ELVKRSEHIRLLSEL
+409 ELVKRSEHIKLLSSL
-424 SGTGEQDLHRVMTRQ
+424 SGNGEEDLHRVMTRQ
-439 RLNYIDERQKRK
+439 RRAYIDERLKK
-451 DGQNADNTPSYTPQA
+451 TTTADNTSETP
-466 AATEPASPEQPATPP
+466 PP
-481 AQVDTSLMYT
+481 AQADTSLMYS
-491 AQDQRLQQRYAQ
+491 AQDKRLQQRYGQ

-508 RNLIQVMLRDGQK
+508 RHIIQVLLRDGQQV
-521 PLFADTDGR
+521 LFSADNGDNI
-530 PVTAAEYI
+530 TAAMYI
-538 LSQLKQDGITPT
+538 FSQLEQDGIAVSDAV
-550 NETYARVISE
+550 YAQVMDE
-560 YEQHWHEPDFSPE
+560 YKAHMQDTDFSPE
-573 RYFSFHEDTDISRL
+573 RYFSFHHDTAVNQL
-587 AISLSS
+587 AISLLS

-611 QADAT
+611 
-616 KEETD
+616 ETQVTQED
-621 ESVSYI
+621 PNELVNYI
-627 VQVLLELKFDLIN
+627 INILLELKFDLIN
-640 LRIDEVQRLL
+640 LRIDEVQQML
-650 SDPSIDAENQQSLLR
+650 SAPALDAAAQEELLR
-665 QQMEYMQIRG
+665 RQMEYMQIRG
-675 QFAHALGNRITAI
+675 QISQALGNRVTAI

>member
-1 MIPRETIDKIYAAA
+1 MIPRDTIDRIYSAAR
-15 KIEEVVGDYVTL
+15 IEDVVGQYVSL
-27 RKRGAN
+27 KKRGAN
-33 LIGLCPFHNEKT
+33 LIGLCPFHSEKT

-55 IYKCFGCGVSGH
+55 IYKCFGCGKAGNV
-67 AVGFIMEIEQCS
+67 VNFIMEIEQCG
-79 YVEALKQLGKKYHIE
+79 YPEALKLLAKRYHIE

-101 AEEQQRQDNRES
+101 QEEQQRQDNRES
-113 MFVVNDFASKW
+113 MFVVNEFAAKW
-124 FEQQLWDTAEGRAVG
+124 FVEQLWDTPEGKAVG

-145 RGLQDDTIRKFS
+145 RGLQDETIRRFG

-171 LKKKGFAERFIV
+171 LQKKGFAEQFIV
-183 SDAESGIGTGLVGK
+183 SNTETGIGTGLVGK

-208 DRVIFPIHTVSG
+208 DRVIFPIHTISG

-354 FVRSTDASLVM
+354 FARSMDASLVIQ
-365 EYIRTHSTD
+365 YIQTHSTD

-379 ADLLLRDAG
+379 TDLLLREAG
-388 HDPIRRSQALTD
+388 NDPIRRSQALTD
-400 ILHSIAIEP
+400 ILNSIAIEP
-409 ELVKRSEHIRLLSEL
+409 ELVKRSEHIKLLSSL
-424 SGTGEQDLHRVMTRQ
+424 SGNGEEDLHRVMTRQ
-439 RLNYIDERQKRK
+439 RRAYIDERLKK
-451 DGQNADNTPSYTPQA
+451 TTTADNTSETR
-466 AATEPASPEQPATPP
+466 PP
-481 AQVDTSLMYT
+481 AQADTSLMYS
-491 AQDQRLQQRYAQ
+491 AQDKRLQQRYGQ

-508 RNLIQVMLRDGQK
+508 RHIIQVLLRDGQQV
-521 PLFADTDGR
+521 LFSADNGENI
-530 PVTAAEYI
+530 TAAMYI
-538 LSQLKQDGITPT
+538 FSQLEQDGIAVSDAV
-550 NETYARVISE
+550 YAQVMDE
-560 YEQHWHEPDFSPE
+560 YKAHMQDTDFSPG
-573 RYFSFHEDTDISRL
+573 RYFSFHHDTAVNQL
-587 AISLSS
+587 AISLLS

-611 QADAT
+611 
-616 KEETD
+616 ETQVTQED
-621 ESVSYI
+621 PNELVNYI
-627 VQVLLELKFDLIN
+627 INILLELKFDLIN
-640 LRIDEVQRLL
+640 LRIDEVQQML
-650 SDPSIDAENQQSLLR
+650 SAPALDAAAQEELLR
-665 QQMEYMQIRG
+665 RQMEYMQIRG
-675 QFAHALGNRITAI
+675 QISQALGNRITAI

>member
-1 MIPRETIDKIYAAA
+1 MIPRDTIDRIYSAAH
-15 KIEEVVGDYVTL
+15 IEDVVGQYVSL
-27 RKRGAN
+27 KKRGAN
-33 LIGLCPFHNEKT
+33 LIGLCPFHSEKT

-55 IYKCFGCGVSGH
+55 IYKCFGCGKAGNV
-67 AVGFIMEIEQCS
+67 VNFIMEIEQCG
-79 YVEALKQLGKKYHIE
+79 YPEALKLLAKRYHIE

-101 AEEQQRQDNRES
+101 QEEQQRQDNRES
-113 MFVVNDFASKW
+113 MFVVNEFAAKW
-124 FEQQLWDTAEGRAVG
+124 FVEQLWDTPEGKAVG

-145 RGLQDDTIRKFS
+145 RGLQDETIRRFG

-171 LKKKGFAERFIV
+171 LQKKGFAEQFIV
-183 SDAESGIGTGLVGK
+183 SNTETGIGTGLVGK

-208 DRVIFPIHTVSG
+208 DRVIFPIHTISG

-354 FVRSTDASLVM
+354 FARSMDASLVIQ
-365 EYIRTHSTD
+365 YIQTHSTD

-379 ADLLLRDAG
+379 TDLLLREAG
-388 HDPIRRSQALTD
+388 NDPIRRSQALTD
-400 ILHSIAIEP
+400 ILNSIAIEP
-409 ELVKRSEHIRLLSEL
+409 ELVKRSEHIKLLSSL
-424 SGTGEQDLHRVMTRQ
+424 SGNGEEDLHRVMTRQ
-439 RLNYIDERQKRK
+439 RRAYIDERLKK
-451 DGQNADNTPSYTPQA
+451 TTTADNTSETP
-466 AATEPASPEQPATPP
+466 PP
-481 AQVDTSLMYT
+481 AQADTSLMYS
-491 AQDQRLQQRYAQ
+491 AQDKRLQQRYGQ

-508 RNLIQVMLRDGQK
+508 RHIIQVLLRDGQQV
-521 PLFADTDGR
+521 LFSADNGDNI
-530 PVTAAEYI
+530 TAAMYI
-538 LSQLKQDGITPT
+538 FSQLEQDGIAVSDAV
-550 NETYARVISE
+550 YAQVMDE
-560 YEQHWHEPDFSPE
+560 YKAHMQDTDFSPE
-573 RYFSFHEDTDISRL
+573 RYFSFHHDTAVNQL
-587 AISLSS
+587 AISLLS

-611 QADAT
+611 
-616 KEETD
+616 ETQVTQED
-621 ESVSYI
+621 PNELVNYI
-627 VQVLLELKFDLIN
+627 INILLELKFDLIN
-640 LRIDEVQRLL
+640 LRIDEVQQML
-650 SDPSIDAENQQSLLR
+650 SAPALDAAVQEELLR
-665 QQMEYMQIRG
+665 RQMEYMQIRG
-675 QFAHALGNRITAI
+675 QISQALGNRITAI